1 MTAPLPP
8 GARRLWFLEA
18 FADGAPLHNNP
29 AVFRLAGPVSVDAL
43 RRAAD
48 LVVARHPVLRTTFD
62 EIDGEPVG
70 RVGPAGAADL
80 VVRTVPAADAAA
92 FAARAAREPFD
103 LRTGPLFRIRLGRIT
118 PTDHV
123 LVINTHHAV
132 VDGRSLSVLCGEIS
146 ALYADPARPLPDPGA
161 PPDIVDHDPSR
172 RVSDLDGVPD
182 LLTLPTDRPRPR
194 MRAFRGE
201 LRRHA
206 VPEGLTARVDALAR
220 ATRATRFVVLQAA
233 YAATLGTT
241 AGQDDVVVA
250 TLVSGRPGPE
260 FADVVGMFV
269 NPVPLRVG
277 IGGDPTFRELV
288 ARARRAVAAGL
299 GGAAVPFDRIVEAAG
314 ASRDPSHAPLCQAHL
329 VMQDPPEVVLPGV
342 RADRML
348 PDTGTADVD
357 LTVMVES
364 GGAEMA
370 VVTEHDTDLFD
381 GATVDGVAGRLLA
394 LLDRACADPDRRLSA
409 LTAKPSVVA
418 ASVAGPGGAP
428 VPSTVL
434 ELIRFGAD
442 GLAVGELSYA
452 GLERRSAALASV
464 LRAKGAGPEIWVA
477 VDLPRGT
484 DLVVAILGIWRAGA
498 VYVPVEPLWPEPRR
512 RAVTEAARVV
522 LTGIPDLPEEFE
534 RVDPGITPESLAYV
548 LHTSGSTGRP
558 KAVGVPHRAVAGML
572 ARSTALVGLGAGDA
586 VAAMISPAF
595 DISLWE
601 LVGPLTVGARV
612 VAVPPE
618 IVVDGPALTRRLMA
632 EAVTVVQ
639 VTPSVWA
646 VLESAGGVPECVRVR
661 VSIGEVLTPEL
672 AGSLGG
678 AELWNAYGPTETTI
692 WSTAE
697 RVRHGRPFGI
707 GDPLDGVAVYLLNAG
722 LRPVDDDVVGEV
734 YVGGFPLARGY
745 LGAPGRSATR
755 FVADPFSPAPGARMY
770 ATGDLARRRPG
781 GVVEFVG
788 RVDAQLKVRGHRVE
802 PAEVEAALRA
812 DPEVAD
818 ARVAGDGDRLVAYVI
833 PAAGRPR
840 WPRVRERLSRVLPAY
855 LVPSAMV
862 SVDAFPLTSSGK
874 LNVRALPPPVEETAA
889 ADPHPG
895 PETTI
900 AEIFAGLLARPVNRD
915 DDFFLSGGH
924 SLAAV
929 KAVARIRASV
939 GVEVTIRTLFANPTV
954 TALAAAIDATQGNS
968 DAPEISGNSGA
979 PGAVP
984 APPGRLS
991 GPQHGLWIIHQAGQD
1006 DGAYVVHAAL
1016 RLEGALDEADLR
1028 ARFTHT
1034 LATHPALRSAIV
1046 VHDDTPRL
1054 SAASCTDELPARAWR
1069 TTDLSAHADPWPEA
1083 ERLAARD
1090 ADHPFDL
1097 TRRPLVRAH
1106 LIRTAPTTHLLTIT
1120 AHHIICDDTSMSILL
1135 TTLAAVDPVSSPLPG
1150 ATDVQGAP
1158 APALGTKAGASGL
1171 PVPALGTKAGA
1182 SGLPVPALGTKPD
1195 APGLPNPM
1203 PAALGPRRRT
1213 TEFWAETLR
1222 DAPPASGP
1230 SPDHPYGTAPTS
1242 TPGGSPRPESGPHPE
1257 SGPGPAHPRRTGAA
1271 PGATHRFTVPAGL
1284 ARRFAAWCRGER
1296 ATTFAGLLAV
1306 FAIVSSTRDGGDDLV
1321 VGVPVSTRP
1330 AGQDDVIGMFVTTLP
1345 LRLRT
1350 DHRATPRDLL
1360 ADAAG
1365 VVADAMDH
1373 ADISP
1378 ADILATV
1385 PTLREGHPLF
1395 RTMLVL
1401 NRETAPVTF
1410 TGLTATPLSIDR
1422 ATSRFDLTLH
1432 IREREGEWRAL
1443 IDYRTDRYE
1452 ADTIT
1457 RIADQVLAVMDA
1469 VARHPGLPLSHL
1481 DLLSPA
1487 DSAVHTA
1494 LDTRSDPA
1502 SPGGPDVPSTC
1513 PASPGGLDTPSTC
1526 PAATTRPAATTVV
1539 DLIAARTART
1549 PDATAVLDLAA
1560 TPLTYRDLDRR
1571 SSAIARHLREAGIRS
1586 EDPVAITIPAGADAI
1601 IAILGVLK
1609 AGGCFVPIDPA
1620 QPSSRQQAL
1629 IIASGARTVLTRD
1642 GLPAAG
1648 HHEPTPIH
1656 PSQLAYVVHTSGST
1670 GEPKGVEVQH
1680 DTLLNLTTAFITE
1693 HGLTAAHRLLM
1704 VPPPHFDAAFG
1715 DIFPVLAAGA
1725 TLVIHPDPG
1734 SLTGPDLLGL
1744 CVEHRLSA
1752 VDAAS
1757 PLWQRWVADLAG
1769 ERLPLEIMMV
1779 GGDIVP
1785 AATVRA
1791 WAKHGI
1797 PLHNHYGPTEATV
1810 CATSHRTVDG
1820 REHPTRLPIGRPL
1833 RHVRVHLLD
1842 RALRR
1847 VPVGV
1852 VGEVYIGGR
1861 APARGYR
1868 GNPAAT
1874 AAVFIADPYGDRPG
1888 ARMYRTGD
1896 LARLNP
1902 RGTLEFVGR
1911 ADDQVKIRGNR
1922 VEPGEVAAVLAAHPA
1937 VAEAV
1942 VVARGDRLIG
1952 YVGAPTRTATR
1963 TALTQAAPT
1972 RTALTQ
1978 AAPTRTVPT
1987 QAAPTR
1993 TVPTRAAPTP
2003 TVPTPT
2009 APTRNAP
2016 DPTTPDPQL
2025 SVPDVPGLRA
2035 FCADRLPAHLVPDTV
2050 VVLDALP
2057 TTSTGKVDSTALPE
2071 PPTGPNDHTVPADPP
2086 RTATERAV
2094 AAIWATVLDRSDVDR
2109 TADFF
2114 AIGGHS
2120 LIAAHLLAA
2129 VRDRLGVTVPMRTL
2143 FAAPTVAAFA
2153 AAVDDGAPA
2162 DLPTVD
2168 RLRADAVPSPE
2179 IRLRTVHPPGV
2190 PSAGT
2195 PRRIL
2200 LTGATGFLGRHLLD
2214 QLLAR
2219 TDARIHCLVRP
2230 GSIDRLPV
2238 TDRVIPV
2245 PGDLSAPGLG
2255 LSTEDHDTLTTVDA
2269 IYHNAAVP
2277 HFAAPYHALKPAHV
2291 DATAAILRLA
2301 GDSGAPLHLISTLG
2315 VFLGDAYD
2323 GRVVTE
2329 ADAPTDPSGLT
2340 SGYDLSKWVADAM
2353 ASAARGHGLPV
2364 SIHRIAAI
2372 VGDTATGAADP
2383 RSAFSRWL
2391 TGCVAAGAVPDT
2403 TEVLDMV
2410 PVDTV
2415 AAAIVALSQAPDHLC
2430 RDHHYH
2436 GDGGLTRAALAAAL
2450 TSAGHPTEVVPYHR
2464 WRERMLADPAGPFA
2478 PLAFSLPER
2487 PRPHPRFDCSRT
2499 WAAAAGA
2506 GVGFPPADERMLRRH
2521 LDFLTGA
2528 GALSGSG

>member
-1 MTAPLPP
+1 MTASLPP

-29 AVFRLAGPVSVDAL
+29 AVFRLTGPVSVDAL
-43 RRAAD
+43 QRAAD
-48 LVVARHPVLRTTFD
+48 LVLARHPVLRTTFD
-62 EIDGEPVG
+62 EVDGEPVE
-70 RVGPAGAADL
+70 RVGPVGAADV
-80 VVRTVPAADAAA
+80 VVRAVPAADAAA
-92 FAARAAREPFD
+92 AAFAAQAAREPFD
-103 LRTGPLFRIRLGRIT
+103 LRTGPLFRVRLGRIT

-132 VDGRSLSVLCGEIS
+132 VDGTSLSVLCTEIS

-161 PPDIVDHDPSR
+161 PPDVIDHDPSH
-172 RVSDLDGVPD
+172 RVSELDGAPD

-260 FADVVGMFV
+260 FAGVVGMFV
-269 NPVPLRVG
+269 NPVPLRMD

-288 ARARRAVAAGL
+288 AGARRAVAAGL
-299 GGAAVPFDRIVEAAG
+299 GGATVPFDRIVEAVG

-329 VMQDPPEVVLPGV
+329 VMQDPPEVALPGV
-342 RADRML
+342 RADRMP

-357 LTVMVES
+357 LTLMVES

-381 GATVDGVAGRLLA
+381 GATVDGFAGRLLA

-409 LTAKPSVVA
+409 LTAGPSTVA
-418 ASVAGPGGAP
+418 ASVAGPAGAP
-428 VPSTVL
+428 APSTVL
-434 ELIRFGAD
+434 ELIRFGTD

-452 GLERRSAALASV
+452 ELERRSAALASV
-464 LRAKGAGPEIWVA
+464 LRAKGAGPEAWVA

-484 DLVVAILGIWRAGA
+484 DLVVAVLGIWRAGA

-512 RAVTEAARVV
+512 RAVTDAARVV
-522 LTGIPDLPEEFE
+522 LTEIPDLPDEFE

-572 ARSTALVGLGAGDA
+572 ARSTALVGLDAGDA
-586 VAAMISPAF
+586 VAAMTSPAF
-595 DISLWE
+595 DISVWE
-601 LVGPLTVGARV
+601 LVAPLTVGARV

-618 IVVDGPALTRRLMA
+618 TVVDGPALARRLTA

-646 VLESAGGVPECVRVR
+646 VLVAAGGVPECVRLR

-678 AELWNAYGPTETTI
+678 AELWNTYGPTETTI

-697 RVRHGRPFGI
+697 RVHPGRRFGI
-707 GDPLDGVAVYLLNAG
+707 GDPLDGVAVHLLNAG

-734 YVGGFPLARGY
+734 YLGGFPLARGY

-755 FVADPFSPAPGARMY
+755 FVADPFSPVPGARMY
-770 ATGDLARRRPG
+770 ATGDLARRRPD

-862 SVDAFPLTSSGK
+862 SVDAFPLTTSGK
-874 LNVRALPPPVEETAA
+874 LNVRALPPPAEDVVAA
-889 ADPHPG
+889 GPHPG
-895 PETTI
+895 LETTI
-900 AEIFAGLLARPVNRD
+900 AEIFARLLARPVSRD

-924 SLAAV
+924 SLGAV
-929 KAVARIRASV
+929 KAVAEIRASI
-939 GVEVTIRTLFANPTV
+939 GVEVTIRTLFASPTV
-954 TALAAAIDATQGNS
+954 AALAAAIDAGQGRS
-968 DAPEISGNSGA
+968 DAVAIPDDSDTSGA
-979 PGAVP
+979 VVP

-1006 DGAYVVHAAL
+1006 DGAYVVHAAF
-1016 RLEGALDEADLR
+1016 RLEGALDETDLR
-1028 ARFTHT
+1028 ARFAHT
-1034 LATHPALRSAIV
+1034 LATHPVLRSAIV
-1046 VHDDTPRL
+1046 VHDDTPQL
-1054 SAASCTDELPARAWR
+1054 SAAPYTDELTARAWR
-1069 TTDLSAHADPWPEA
+1069 TTDLSAHADPWPQA

-1097 TRRPLVRAH
+1097 ARRPLARAH
-1106 LIRTAPTTHLLTIT
+1106 LIRTAPTTHLLAIT

-1135 TTLAAVDPVSSPLPG
+1135 TTLATADPTSSPRSG
-1150 ATDVQGAP
+1150 ATNVQGPRA
-1158 APALGTKAGASGL
+1158 ALGTKTS
-1171 PVPALGTKAGA
+1171 
-1182 SGLPVPALGTKPD
+1182 
-1195 APGLPNPM
+1195 APGLPIPA
-1203 PAALGPRRRT
+1203 PAAVGPRQRT
-1213 TEFWAETLR
+1213 IDFWAETLR

-1230 SPDHPYGTAPTS
+1230 APDHPYGTARAATS
-1242 TPGGSPRPESGPHPE
+1242 GGSPHPE
-1257 SGPGPAHPRRTGAA
+1257 SDPGPTHPRRAGAA

-1284 ARRFAAWCRGER
+1284 ARRFATWCRGER

-1306 FAIVSSTRDGGDDLV
+1306 FAIVSATRDGGDDLV
-1321 VGVPVSTRP
+1321 VGAPVSTRP
-1330 AGQDDVIGMFVTTLP
+1330 AGRDDVIGMFVTTLP

-1350 DHRATPRDLL
+1350 NRRATPRDLL
-1360 ADAAG
+1360 ADATG

-1373 ADISP
+1373 ADVSL
-1378 ADILATV
+1378 ADILTTV
-1385 PTLREGHPLF
+1385 PAPREDHPLF

-1410 TGLTATPLSIDR
+1410 TGLTTTPLPIDR

-1432 IREREGEWRAL
+1432 IRERERDWPAL

-1457 RIADQVLAVMDA
+1457 GIADQVLAVMEA
-1469 VARHPGLPLSHL
+1469 VTRHPGLPLSHL

-1487 DSAVHTA
+1487 DRAVHTTLHTRPEPA
-1494 LDTRSDPA
+1494 SPDGPDTRSAGPA
-1502 SPGGPDVPSTC
+1502 VR
-1513 PASPGGLDTPSTC
+1513 
-1526 PAATTRPAATTVV
+1526 TRPAATTVV

-1560 TPLTYRDLDRR
+1560 APLTYRDLDRR
-1571 SSAIARHLREAGIRS
+1571 SSAVARHLRDAGIRS
-1586 EDPVAITIPAGADAI
+1586 EDPVAIAIPSSADAI

-1609 AGGCFVPIDPA
+1609 AGGCFVPLDPA
-1620 QPSSRQQAL
+1620 QPPSRQHAL
-1629 IIASGARTVLTRD
+1629 ITASGARTVLTRD
-1642 GLPAAG
+1642 ALPAAG
-1648 HHEPTPIH
+1648 HHEPTPVH

-1680 DTLLNLTTAFITE
+1680 DTLLNLTTAFIAE

-1734 SLTGPDLLGL
+1734 GLTGTDLLGL

-1752 VDAAS
+1752 VDTAA

-1833 RHVRVHLLD
+1833 HNVRVHLLD

-1852 VGEVYIGGR
+1852 VGEVYIGGT

-1874 AAVFIADPYGDRPG
+1874 AAAFFADPYGDHPG

-1902 RGTLEFVGR
+1902 QGTLDFVGR

-1922 VEPGEVAAVLAAHPA
+1922 VEPGEVAAVLATHPA

-1952 YVGAPTRTATR
+1952 YVGAPTST
-1963 TALTQAAPT
+1963 P
-1972 RTALTQ
+1972 
-1978 AAPTRTVPT
+1978 
-1987 QAAPTR
+1987 
-1993 TVPTRAAPTP
+1993 PTP
-2003 TVPTPT
+2003 
-2009 APTRNAP
+2009 NAT
-2016 DPTTPDPQL
+2016 DPTTPDSRAP
-2025 SVPDVPGLRA
+2025 VPDASGLRA

-2057 TTSTGKVDSTALPE
+2057 TKSTGKVDTSALPE
-2071 PPTGPNDHTVPADPP
+2071 PPTDLTVPADPP

-2094 AAIWATVLDRSDVDR
+2094 AAIWATVLDQSGVGR

-2114 AIGGHS
+2114 AMGGHS
-2120 LIAAHLLAA
+2120 LMAAHVLAA

-2143 FAAPTVAAFA
+2143 FTASTVAAFA
-2153 AAVDDGAPA
+2153 AAIDDGTSA

-2168 RLRADAVPSPE
+2168 RLRADAVPPPDV
-2179 IRLRTVHPPGV
+2179 RLRTVPPPGV
-2190 PSAGT
+2190 PAAGT

-2219 TDARIHCLVRP
+2219 TDARIHCLVRQS
-2230 GSIDRLPV
+2230 SIDRLPV
-2238 TDRVIPV
+2238 GDRVIPV

-2255 LSTEDHDTLTTVDA
+2255 LSTADHDVLTTVDA

-2277 HFAAPYHALKPAHV
+2277 HFAAPYSALKPAHV

-2340 SGYDLSKWVADAM
+2340 SGYDLSKWVADTM
-2353 ASAARGHGLPV
+2353 AAAARGHGLSV

-2391 TGCVAAGAVPDT
+2391 TGCVAAGAVPET
-2403 TEVLDMV
+2403 AEVLDMV

-2415 AAAIVALSQAPDHLC
+2415 AAAIVALSQDPNHLC

-2450 TSAGHPTEVVPYHR
+2450 TSAGHPTEVVPYHP
-2464 WRERMLADPAGPFA
+2464 WRERMLTDPAGPFA

-2499 WAAAAGA
+2499 WAAAAEA
-2506 GVGFPPADERMLRRH
+2506 GVEFPPADERMLRRH

>member
-1 MTAPLPP
+1 MTVPLPP

-29 AVFRLAGPVSVDAL
+29 AVFRLTGPVSVDAL

-48 LVVARHPVLRTTFD
+48 LVAARHPVLRTAFD
-62 EIDGEPVG
+62 EVDGEPVG
-70 RVGPAGAADL
+70 RVGPVGAAD
-80 VVRTVPAADAAA
+80 VEVRTVPHVHADADADAVRDADAEA
-92 FAARAAREPFD
+92 FAAQAAREPFD

-132 VDGRSLSVLCGEIS
+132 VDGTSLSVLCEEIS
-146 ALYADPARPLPDPGA
+146 ALYADPARPLPDPGT
-161 PPDIVDHDPSR
+161 PPDAVDHDPSR
-172 RVSDLDGVPD
+172 RASELDGAPD

-250 TLVSGRPGPE
+250 TLWSGRPGPE
-260 FADVVGMFV
+260 FAGVVGMFV

-277 IGGDPTFRELV
+277 IDGDPTFRELV
-288 ARARRAVAAGL
+288 ARTRRAVAAGL
-299 GGAAVPFDRIVEAAG
+299 GGAEVPFDRIVEAVG

-342 RADRML
+342 RAERML

-370 VVTEHDTDLFD
+370 VVTQHDTDLFD
-381 GATVDGVAGRLLA
+381 GATVDGFAGRLLA
-394 LLDRACADPDRRLSA
+394 LLDRACADPDGQLSA
-409 LTAKPSVVA
+409 LTALSARTASAVA
-418 ASVAGPGGAP
+418 ASAAGPAGAP
-428 VPSTVL
+428 APSTVL
-434 ELIRFGAD
+434 EMIRFGAD

-452 GLERRSAALASV
+452 ELERRSAALASV
-464 LRAKGAGPEIWVA
+464 LRAKGAGPEAWVA

-484 DLVVAILGIWRAGA
+484 DLVVAVLGIWRAGA

-512 RAVTEAARVV
+512 RAVTGAARVV
-522 LTGIPDLPEEFE
+522 LTEIPDLPEEFE
-534 RVDPGITPESLAYV
+534 RVDPGIAPESLAYV

-558 KAVGVPHRAVAGML
+558 KAVGVPHRALAGML
-572 ARSTALVGLGAGDA
+572 ARSTALVGLGAGDV

-595 DISLWE
+595 DISVWE

-612 VAVPPE
+612 AAIPPE
-618 IVVDGPALTRRLMA
+618 IVVDGPALARRLTA

-646 VLESAGGVPECVRVR
+646 VLVAAGGVPECVRVR

-678 AELWNAYGPTETTI
+678 AELWNTYGPTETTI

-697 RVRHGRPFGI
+697 RVRRGSRFGI
-707 GDPLDGVAVYLLNAG
+707 GDPLDGVAVRLLNPG
-722 LRPVDDDVVGEV
+722 LRPVEDDVVGEV
-734 YVGGFPLARGY
+734 YLGGFPLARGY
-745 LGAPGRSATR
+745 LGAPGRTATR
-755 FVADPFSPAPGARMY
+755 FVADPFSPVPGARMY

-781 GVVEFVG
+781 GVLEFVG

-812 DPEVAD
+812 DPEVSD

-833 PAAGRPR
+833 PAAGQPR

-874 LNVRALPPPVEETAA
+874 LNVRALPPPAEDAA
-889 ADPHPG
+889 APDPHPG
-895 PETTI
+895 PETAI
-900 AEIFAGLLARPVNRD
+900 AEIFARLLSRPVNRD

-929 KAVARIRASV
+929 KAVAKIQASV

-954 TALAAAIDATQGNS
+954 AALAAAIDAGRGGPDAAEIQEIRNIS
-968 DAPEISGNSGA
+968 DGPDVSA
-979 PGAVP
+979 AVP

-991 GPQHGLWIIHQAGQD
+991 GPQHGLWITHQAGQD
-1006 DGAYVVHAAL
+1006 DGAYVVHAAF

-1028 ARFTHT
+1028 ARFART
-1034 LATHPALRSAIV
+1034 LAAHPALRSAIV
-1046 VHDDTPRL
+1046 VQDDTPRL
-1054 SAASCTDELPARAWR
+1054 SAEPYTDALSARAWR
-1069 TTDLSAHADPWPEA
+1069 TTDLSAHPDPWPEA
-1083 ERLAARD
+1083 QRLAARD

-1120 AHHIICDDTSMSILL
+1120 AHHIICDDTSISILL
-1135 TTLAAVDPVSSPLPG
+1135 TNLTAADPISPPLSG
-1150 ATDVQGAP
+1150 AAAAQGPRA
-1158 APALGTKAGASGL
+1158 ALGTRTGAPGLPVSAPAAVGLPVLAPAAVGLPVSAPAAVGL
-1171 PVPALGTKAGA
+1171 PVPA
-1182 SGLPVPALGTKPD
+1182 
-1195 APGLPNPM
+1195 
-1203 PAALGPRRRT
+1203 PAAVVPRQRT
-1213 TEFWAETLR
+1213 TAFWTETLR

-1230 SPDHPYGTAPTS
+1230 APDHPYGTAPT
-1242 TPGGSPRPESGPHPE
+1242 TPPGGSPHPE
-1257 SGPGPAHPRRTGAA
+1257 SGPGPARSRRAGAA

-1284 ARRFAAWCRGER
+1284 ARRFAAWCRDER

-1306 FAIVSSTRDGGDDLV
+1306 FAIVSATRDGGDDLV
-1321 VGVPVSTRP
+1321 VGAPVSTRP
-1330 AGQDDVIGMFVTTLP
+1330 AGWDDVIGMFVTTLP

-1350 DHRATPRDLL
+1350 NRRATPRDLL
-1360 ADAAG
+1360 ADATG

-1373 ADISP
+1373 ADVSL

-1385 PTLREGHPLF
+1385 PASREDHPLF

-1401 NRETAPVTF
+1401 NRETAPVAF
-1410 TGLTATPLSIDR
+1410 TGLTAAPVPIDR

-1432 IREREGEWRAL
+1432 IREREGDWRAL

-1452 ADTIT
+1452 ADTIA
-1457 RIADQVLAVMDA
+1457 RIADQVPAVMEA
-1469 VARHPGLPLSHL
+1469 LVRHPGLPLSHL

-1494 LDTRSDPA
+1494 LDTRTGPA
-1502 SPGGPDVPSTC
+1502 STGGPDTTSTG
-1513 PASPGGLDTPSTC
+1513 PAVR
-1526 PAATTRPAATTVV
+1526 TRPAATTVV
-1539 DLIAARTART
+1539 DLIAARAAET

-1560 TPLTYRDLDRR
+1560 APLTYRDLDRG
-1571 SSAIARHLREAGIRS
+1571 SSAVARRLREAGVRS
-1586 EDPVAITIPAGADAI
+1586 EDPVAIAIPSSADAI
-1601 IAILGVLK
+1601 VAILGVLK

-1620 QPSSRQQAL
+1620 QPPSRQRAL
-1629 IIASGARTVLTRD
+1629 ITAGGARTVLTRD
-1642 GLPAAG
+1642 DLPATG
-1648 HHEPTPIH
+1648 DHEPTPVH

-1680 DTLLNLTTAFITE
+1680 DTLLNLTTAFIAE

-1734 SLTGPDLLGL
+1734 SLTGPDLLKL

-1752 VDAAS
+1752 VDTAA

-1820 REHPTRLPIGRPL
+1820 SEHPTRLPIGRPL
-1833 RHVRVHLLD
+1833 PNVRVHLLD

-1852 VGEVYIGGR
+1852 VGEVYIGGT

-1874 AAVFIADPYGDRPG
+1874 AAAFLADPYGARPG

-1902 RGTLEFVGR
+1902 HGTLEFVGR

-1952 YVGAPTRTATR
+1952 YVGAPA
-1963 TALTQAAPT
+1963 
-1972 RTALTQ
+1972 
-1978 AAPTRTVPT
+1978 
-1987 QAAPTR
+1987 
-1993 TVPTRAAPTP
+1993 
-2003 TVPTPT
+2003 PT
-2009 APTRNAP
+2009 APTRDAP
-2016 DPTTPDPQL
+2016 DPTTPD
-2025 SVPDVPGLRA
+2025 SRAAVPDAPGLRA

-2057 TTSTGKVDSTALPE
+2057 TTSNGKVDATALPE
-2071 PPTGPNDHTVPADPP
+2071 PPAGPSAPADPP

-2094 AAIWATVLDRSDVDR
+2094 AAIWAAVLDQSDLDR

-2120 LIAAHLLAA
+2120 LIAAHVLAA

-2143 FAAPTVAAFA
+2143 FTAPTVAAFA
-2153 AAVDDGAPA
+2153 AAVDDGASA

-2168 RLRADAVPSPE
+2168 RLRADAVPPPD
-2179 IRLRTVHPPGV
+2179 IRPRTVHPPGS
-2190 PSAGT
+2190 PPAGT

-2214 QLLAR
+2214 RLLAR
-2219 TDARIHCLVRP
+2219 TDARIHCLVRRS
-2230 GSIDRLPV
+2230 SIDRLPV
-2238 TDRVIPV
+2238 ADRVIPV

-2255 LSTEDHDTLTTVDA
+2255 LSAADHDTLTTVDA

-2277 HFAAPYHALKPAHV
+2277 HFAAPYSALKTAHV
-2291 DATAAILRLA
+2291 DATAAVLRLA

-2329 ADAPTDPSGLT
+2329 TDAPTDPSGLT
-2340 SGYDLSKWVADAM
+2340 SGYDLSKWAADAM
-2353 ASAARGHGLPV
+2353 AAAARDRGLPV

-2391 TGCVAAGAVPDT
+2391 TGCIAAGAVPET
-2403 TEVLDMV
+2403 AEVLDMV

-2499 WAAAAGA
+2499 WAAAAVA
-2506 GVGFPPADERMLRRH
+2506 GVEFPPANERMLRRH

>member
-8 GARRLWFLEA
+8 GARRLWFAEA

-29 AVFRLAGPVSVDAL
+29 AVFRLAGPVSVEAL

-62 EIDGEPVG
+62 EVDGEPVG
-70 RVGPAGAADL
+70 RVGPVGGADL
-80 VVRTVPAADAAA
+80 VVRTVPAADAAG
-92 FAARAAREPFD
+92 FAARSVREPFD

-118 PTDHV
+118 PTDHI

-132 VDGRSLSVLCGEIS
+132 VDGRSLSVLCGEIG

-161 PPDIVDHDPSR
+161 PPDIIDHDPSR

-329 VMQDPPEVVLPGV
+329 VIQDPPEVVLPGV
-342 RADRML
+342 RACRML

-409 LTAKPSVVA
+409 LTARPSVVA
-418 ASVAGPGGAP
+418 GPVAGPAGAP
-428 VPSTVL
+428 APSTVL

-452 GLERRSAALASV
+452 ELERRSAALASV
-464 LRAKGAGPEIWVA
+464 LRAKGAGPEVWIA

-484 DLVVAILGIWRAGA
+484 DLVVAVLGIWRAGA
-498 VYVPVEPLWPEPRR
+498 VYVPVEPSWPEPRR
-512 RAVTEAARVV
+512 RAVTGAARVV
-522 LTGIPDLPEEFE
+522 LTGIPDLPEEFV

-548 LHTSGSTGRP
+548 FHTSGSTGRP

-572 ARSTALVGLGAGDA
+572 ARSTALVGVGAGDA

-612 VAVPPE
+612 VAVPTE
-618 IVVDGPALTRRLMA
+618 IVVDGPALVRRLTA

-646 VLESAGGVPECVRVR
+646 VLEAAGGVPERVRVR

-697 RVRHGRPFGI
+697 RVHRGRPFGI
-707 GDPLDGVAVYLLNAG
+707 GEPLDGVAVYLLNAG

-734 YVGGFPLARGY
+734 YLGGFPLARGY

-755 FVADPFSPAPGARMY
+755 FVADPFSPVPGARMY

-812 DPEVAD
+812 DPQIAD
-818 ARVAGDGDRLVAYVI
+818 ARVAGDGDRLVAYVV
-833 PAAGRPR
+833 PGAGRPR

-855 LVPSAMV
+855 LVPTAMV
-862 SVDAFPLTSSGK
+862 TVDAFPLTSAGK

-889 ADPHPG
+889 ADPRPG

-900 AEIFAGLLARPVNRD
+900 AEIFAGLLGRPVNRD

-954 TALAAAIDATQGNS
+954 AALAAAIHADAIPADVIHADVIHVDRGDS
-968 DAPEISGNSGA
+968 DTPETSGDPGM

-1006 DGAYVVHAAL
+1006 DGAYVVHAAF
-1016 RLEGALDEADLR
+1016 RLEGVLDEADLR
-1028 ARFTHT
+1028 ARFAHT
-1034 LATHPALRSAIV
+1034 LATHPALRSAVV
-1046 VHDDTPRL
+1046 VHDGTPWL
-1054 SAASCTDELPARAWR
+1054 SAAPRTDELPARAWR
-1069 TTDLSAHADPWPEA
+1069 TTDLSAHVAPWPEA

-1135 TTLAAVDPVSSPLPG
+1135 STLTTVDPVLSPLSG
-1150 ATDVQGAP
+1150 ATDVQGPVP
-1158 APALGTKAGASGL
+1158 APGTKAGA
-1171 PVPALGTKAGA
+1171 
-1182 SGLPVPALGTKPD
+1182 
-1195 APGLPNPM
+1195 PGLSPLT
-1203 PAALGPRRRT
+1203 PAALGPRQRT

-1242 TPGGSPRPESGPHPE
+1242 TPGGSPYPESGPSPDSGPSLDSGPRLDSGPSLDSGLSPE
-1257 SGPGPAHPRRTGAA
+1257 SGPRPAHSRRTGAA

-1284 ARRFAAWCRGER
+1284 ARRFATWCRGER

-1321 VGVPVSTRP
+1321 VGVPVGTRP
-1330 AGQDDVIGMFVTTLP
+1330 AGLDDVIGMFVTTLP

-1350 DHRATPRDLL
+1350 DHRATPRDLI

-1378 ADILATV
+1378 ADILSTV
-1385 PTLREGHPLF
+1385 PTSREGHPLF

-1410 TGLTATPLSIDR
+1410 TGLTATPLPIDR

-1432 IREREGEWRAL
+1432 IREREGEWPAL

-1457 RIADQVLAVMDA
+1457 RIADQVLAVMEA
-1469 VARHPGLPLSHL
+1469 VVRHPGLPLSHQ

-1494 LDTRSDPA
+1494 LHTRPGPA
-1502 SPGGPDVPSTC
+1502 FPGGPDTP
-1513 PASPGGLDTPSTC
+1513 SPG
-1526 PAATTRPAATTVV
+1526 PAAPARPAATTVV
-1539 DLIAARTART
+1539 DLIAARTVRT

-1560 TPLTYRDLDRR
+1560 APLTYRELDRR
-1571 SSAIARHLREAGIRS
+1571 SSAVARHLREAGIRS
-1586 EDPVAITIPAGADAI
+1586 EDPVAITVPAGADAI

-1629 IIASGARTVLTRD
+1629 ITASGARAVLTRD

-1680 DTLLNLTTAFITE
+1680 DTLLDLTTAFIAE
-1693 HGLTAAHRLLM
+1693 HALTAGQRLLM
-1704 VPPPHFDAAFG
+1704 VPPPHFDAAYG

-1734 SLTGPDLLGL
+1734 GLTGRDLLGL

-1752 VDAAS
+1752 VDTAS

-1779 GGDIVP
+1779 GGDVVP

-1852 VGEVYIGGR
+1852 VGEVYIGGT

-1874 AAVFIADPYGDRPG
+1874 AAAFLADPYGDRPG

-1902 RGTLEFVGR
+1902 HGTLEFVGR

-1952 YVGAPTRTATR
+1952 YVGAP
-1963 TALTQAAPT
+1963 PG
-1972 RTALTQ
+1972 
-1978 AAPTRTVPT
+1978 
-1987 QAAPTR
+1987 
-1993 TVPTRAAPTP
+1993 
-2003 TVPTPT
+2003 T
-2009 APTRNAP
+2009 APPGTAP
-2016 DPTTPDPQL
+2016 PGTTPDPQGVVPQGV
-2025 SVPDVPGLRA
+2025 VPDVPGLRA
-2035 FCADRLPAHLVPDTV
+2035 FCAARLPAHLVPDTV

-2057 TTSTGKVDSTALPE
+2057 TTSTGKVDGSALPE
-2071 PPTGPNDHTVPADPP
+2071 PPTSPTGRTVPADPP

-2120 LIAAHLLAA
+2120 LIAAHVLAG

-2143 FAAPTVAAFA
+2143 FTAPTVAAFA
-2153 AAVDDGAPA
+2153 AAIDDGAPA

-2168 RLRADAVPSPE
+2168 RLRADAVPPPE
-2179 IRLRTVHPPGV
+2179 IRLRTVHPPGI

-2200 LTGATGFLGRHLLD
+2200 LTGATGFLGRHLLG

-2269 IYHNAAVP
+2269 IFHNAAVP

-2315 VFLGDAYD
+2315 VFLGDAHD

-2353 ASAARGHGLPV
+2353 ASDARDHGLPV

-2403 TEVLDMV
+2403 AEVLDMV

-2415 AAAIVALSQAPDHLC
+2415 AAAIVALSQVPDHFC
-2430 RDHHYH
+2430 RDYHYH
-2436 GDGGLTRAALAAAL
+2436 GDGGLDRAALAAAL

-2506 GVGFPPADERMLRRH
+2506 GVGFPPADERMLLRH

>member
-1 MTAPLPP
+1 MTVLLPP

-43 RRAAD
+43 QRAAD
-48 LVVARHPVLRTTFD
+48 LVVARHPALRTTFD
-62 EIDGEPVG
+62 EVDGEPVG
-70 RVGPAGAADL
+70 RVGPVGAADV

-92 FAARAAREPFD
+92 AAFAAQAAREPFD

-118 PTDHV
+118 PTDHI

-132 VDGRSLSVLCGEIS
+132 VDGTSLSVLCGEIS

-161 PPDIVDHDPSR
+161 PPDIVDHDPSG
-172 RVSDLDGVPD
+172 RVSDLVGVPD

-260 FADVVGMFV
+260 FAGVVGMFV

-288 ARARRAVAAGL
+288 ARVRRAVAAGL
-299 GGAAVPFDRIVEAAG
+299 GGAAVPFDRIVEAVG

-409 LTAKPSVVA
+409 LTAKPSA
-418 ASVAGPGGAP
+418 VAGPVAGPAGAP
-428 VPSTVL
+428 APSTVL

-452 GLERRSAALASV
+452 ELERRSAALASV
-464 LRAKGAGPEIWVA
+464 LRAKGAGPEAWVA

-522 LTGIPDLPEEFE
+522 LTEIPDLPEEFE
-534 RVDPGITPESLAYV
+534 RVDPAIAPESLAYV

-572 ARSTALVGLGAGDA
+572 ARSTALVGLGAGDV

-595 DISLWE
+595 DISVWE

-612 VAVPPE
+612 APVPPE
-618 IVVDGPALTRRLMA
+618 IVVDGPALARRLMA

-646 VLESAGGVPECVRVR
+646 VLAAAGGVPQCVRVR

-678 AELWNAYGPTETTI
+678 AELWNTYGPTETTI

-697 RVRHGRPFGI
+697 RVRQGSRFGI
-707 GDPLDGVAVYLLNAG
+707 GDPLGGVAVYLLNAG

-734 YVGGFPLARGY
+734 YLGGFPLARGY

-755 FVADPFSPAPGARMY
+755 FVADPFSPVPGARMY

-833 PAAGRPR
+833 PAAGITPR

-874 LNVRALPPPVEETAA
+874 LNVRALPPPAEDVAA
-889 ADPHPG
+889 PDPHPG
-895 PETTI
+895 LETAL
-900 AEIFAGLLARPVNRD
+900 AEIFASLLARPVNRD

-929 KAVARIRASV
+929 KAVAEIRASV
-939 GVEVTIRTLFANPTV
+939 GAEVTIRTLFANPTV
-954 TALAAAIDATQGNS
+954 AALAAAIDAGQG
-968 DAPEISGNSGA
+968 DPDTPELPDTPDIS
-979 PGAVP
+979 GAVP

-991 GPQHGLWIIHQAGQD
+991 GPQHGLWIIHQAGRD

-1028 ARFTHT
+1028 ARFART
-1034 LATHPALRSAIV
+1034 LATHPVLRSAIV
-1046 VHDDTPRL
+1046 VQDDTPRL
-1054 SAASCTDELPARAWR
+1054 SAAPYTDELAARAWR

-1090 ADHPFDL
+1090 ADRPFDL

-1106 LIRTAPTTHLLTIT
+1106 LIRTAPTTHLLTVT
-1120 AHHIICDDTSMSILL
+1120 AHHIICDDTSISILL
-1135 TTLAAVDPVSSPLPG
+1135 TALTTVDPVSPPLSG
-1150 ATDVQGAP
+1150 ATDVQGPRAAP
-1158 APALGTKAGASGL
+1158 GTKTSAPGL
-1171 PVPALGTKAGA
+1171 PVPA
-1182 SGLPVPALGTKPD
+1182 
-1195 APGLPNPM
+1195 
-1203 PAALGPRRRT
+1203 PAAVGPRQRT

-1230 SPDHPYGTAPTS
+1230 SPDHPYGTARAPVS
-1242 TPGGSPRPESGPHPE
+1242 GGSPHPE
-1257 SGPGPAHPRRTGAA
+1257 SGPGPAHPRRAGAV

-1284 ARRFAAWCRGER
+1284 ARRFATWCRDER
-1296 ATTFAGLLAV
+1296 TTTFAGLLAV

-1321 VGVPVSTRP
+1321 VGAPVSTRP
-1330 AGQDDVIGMFVTTLP
+1330 AGWDDVIGMFVTTLP

-1350 DHRATPRDLL
+1350 NRRATPRDLL
-1360 ADAAG
+1360 ADATG

-1373 ADISP
+1373 ADISL
-1378 ADILATV
+1378 ADILTTV
-1385 PTLREGHPLF
+1385 PTPRQDHPLF

-1410 TGLTATPLSIDR
+1410 PGLTATPLPIDR

-1432 IREREGEWRAL
+1432 IREREREGDWPAL

-1457 RIADQVLAVMDA
+1457 RIADQVLAVMEA
-1469 VARHPGLPLSHL
+1469 VARHPGLPLAHL

-1494 LDTRSDPA
+1494 LGTRSGPA
-1502 SPGGPDVPSTC
+1502 SPGGPDTPPTG
-1513 PASPGGLDTPSTC
+1513 PAVR
-1526 PAATTRPAATTVV
+1526 TRPAATTVV
-1539 DLIAARTART
+1539 DLIAARTAQT

-1571 SSAIARHLREAGIRS
+1571 SSAVARHLREAGIRS
-1586 EDPVAITIPAGADAI
+1586 EDPVAITIPSSADAI

-1620 QPSSRQQAL
+1620 QPPSRRHAL
-1629 IIASGARTVLTRD
+1629 ITASGARTVLTRD
-1642 GLPAAG
+1642 ALPATG

-1680 DTLLNLTTAFITE
+1680 DTLLNLTTAFIAE

-1734 SLTGPDLLGL
+1734 GLTGPDLLGL

-1752 VDAAS
+1752 VDTAA

-1769 ERLPLEIMMV
+1769 QRLPLEIMMV

-1852 VGEVYIGGR
+1852 VGEIYIGGM

-1874 AAVFIADPYGDRPG
+1874 AAAFFADPYGAHPG

-1902 RGTLEFVGR
+1902 HGTLEFVGR

-1952 YVGAPTRTATR
+1952 YVGAPASTT
-1963 TALTQAAPT
+1963 
-1972 RTALTQ
+1972 
-1978 AAPTRTVPT
+1978 
-1987 QAAPTR
+1987 
-1993 TVPTRAAPTP
+1993 
-2003 TVPTPT
+2003 
-2009 APTRNAP
+2009 PTRNAP
-2016 DPTTPDPQL
+2016 DPATPG
-2025 SVPDVPGLRA
+2025 SRAAVPDVPGLRA

-2057 TTSTGKVDSTALPE
+2057 TTSTGKVDNSALPE
-2071 PPTGPNDHTVPADPP
+2071 PPTNPTSPSAPADPP

-2094 AAIWATVLDRSDVDR
+2094 AAIWATVLDQSGEDLDR

-2120 LIAAHLLAA
+2120 LIAAHVLAA

-2143 FAAPTVAAFA
+2143 FTAPTVAAFA
-2153 AAVDDGAPA
+2153 AAIDDGASA

-2168 RLRADAVPSPE
+2168 RLRADAVPPPE
-2179 IRLRTVHPPGV
+2179 IRLRTVHRPPGV

-2200 LTGATGFLGRHLLD
+2200 LTGATGFLGRHLLG

-2219 TDARIHCLVRP
+2219 TDARIHCLVRQ

-2255 LSTEDHDTLTTVDA
+2255 LSAEDHDTLTAVDA

-2277 HFAAPYHALKPAHV
+2277 HFAAPYKALKPAHV
-2291 DATAAILRLA
+2291 DATAALLRLA

-2329 ADAPTDPSGLT
+2329 TDAPTDPSGLT

-2353 ASAARGHGLPV
+2353 AAAARGHGLPV

-2391 TGCVAAGAVPDT
+2391 TGCIAAGAVPDT
-2403 TEVLDMV
+2403 AEVLDMV

-2415 AAAIVALSQAPDHLC
+2415 AAAIVALSQAPNHLC

-2478 PLAFSLPER
+2478 PLAFSLPEH

-2499 WAAAAGA
+2499 WAAAAEA
-2506 GVGFPPADERMLRRH
+2506 GVGFPPANERMLRRH

>member
-1 MTAPLPP
+1 MTVPLPP

-29 AVFRLAGPVSVDAL
+29 AVFRLTGPVSVYAL
-43 RRAAD
+43 QRAAD
-48 LVVARHPVLRTTFD
+48 LVVARHPLLRTTFD
-62 EIDGEPVG
+62 EVDGEPVG
-70 RVGPAGAADL
+70 RVGPAGAADV
-80 VVRTVPAADAAA
+80 VVRTVPDADAAA

-132 VDGRSLSVLCGEIS
+132 VDGTSLSLLCTEIS
-146 ALYADPARPLPDPGA
+146 ALYADPTRPLPDPGA
-161 PPDIVDHDPSR
+161 PPDVIDDDPSR

-260 FADVVGMFV
+260 FAGVVGMFV

-299 GGAAVPFDRIVEAAG
+299 GGAQVPFDRLVEAVG

-342 RADRML
+342 RVDRL
-348 PDTGTADVD
+348 PPDTGTADVD

-381 GATVDGVAGRLLA
+381 GATVDGFAGRLLA
-394 LLDRACADPDRRLSA
+394 LLDRASADPDRRLST
-409 LTAKPSVVA
+409 LTAGSSAVA
-418 ASVAGPGGAP
+418 ASVAGPAGAP
-428 VPSTVL
+428 APSTVL
-434 ELIRFGAD
+434 ELIRFDAD
-442 GLAVGELSYA
+442 GLSVGELSYA
-452 GLERRSAALASV
+452 ELERRSAALASV
-464 LRAKGAGPEIWVA
+464 LRAKGAGPEAWVA
-477 VDLPRGT
+477 VDLPRAT
-484 DLVVAILGIWRAGA
+484 DLVVAVLGIWRAGA
-498 VYVPVEPLWPEPRR
+498 VYVPVEPSWPEPRR
-512 RAVTEAARVV
+512 RAVTGAARVV
-522 LTGIPDLPEEFE
+522 LTELPDLPGEFE
-534 RVDPGITPESLAYV
+534 RVDPGIAPESLAYV
-548 LHTSGSTGRP
+548 FHTSGSTGRP

-572 ARSTALVGLGAGDA
+572 ARSTALVGLGAGDV
-586 VAAMISPAF
+586 VAAVISPAF
-595 DISLWE
+595 DISVWE

-612 VAVPPE
+612 VAIPPE
-618 IVVDGPALTRRLMA
+618 TVVDGPALARRLKA
-632 EAVTVVQ
+632 EAVTAVQ

-646 VLESAGGVPECVRVR
+646 VLVAAGGVPECVRVR

-672 AGSLGG
+672 AEALAGSLGG
-678 AELWNAYGPTETTI
+678 AGLWNAYGPTETTI

-697 RVRHGRPFGI
+697 RVRQGSPFGI
-707 GDPLDGVAVYLLNAG
+707 GDPLDGVALHLLNAG

-734 YVGGFPLARGY
+734 YLGGFPLARGY
-745 LGAPGRSATR
+745 LGAPGRTATR
-755 FVADPFSPAPGARMY
+755 FIADPFSPVPGARMY

-812 DPEVAD
+812 DPEVDD

-833 PAAGRPR
+833 PTAGPPS
-840 WPRVRERLSRVLPAY
+840 WPGVRERLSRVLPAY

-874 LNVRALPPPVEETAA
+874 LNVRALPPPALDVAA
-889 ADPHPG
+889 PDPHPG
-895 PETTI
+895 LETTI
-900 AEIFAGLLARPVNRD
+900 AEVFARLLGRPVNRD

-929 KAVARIRASV
+929 KAVAKIGASV

-954 TALAAAIDATQGNS
+954 AALAAAVETGRGDPDTPENS
-968 DAPEISGNSGA
+968 EIRDIPGVAPA
-979 PGAVP
+979 A
-984 APPGRLS
+984 PGRLS
-991 GPQHGLWIIHQAGQD
+991 GPQHGLWITDQAGQD
-1006 DGAYVVHAAL
+1006 DGAYVVHAAF

-1028 ARFTHT
+1028 ARFAHT
-1034 LATHPALRSAIV
+1034 LAAHPVLRSAVV
-1046 VHDDTPRL
+1046 VHDETPQL
-1054 SAASCTDELPARAWR
+1054 SAASYTDELLARAWR

-1106 LIRTAPTTHLLTIT
+1106 LIRTGPTTRLLTIT
-1120 AHHIICDDTSMSILL
+1120 AHHIICDDTSISILL
-1135 TTLAAVDPVSSPLPG
+1135 TTLTTVDPTSSPVPG
-1150 ATDVQGAP
+1150 ATDVRGPRASLSTKTSAPGPTIP
-1158 APALGTKAGASGL
+1158 AP
-1171 PVPALGTKAGA
+1171 PA
-1182 SGLPVPALGTKPD
+1182 V
-1195 APGLPNPM
+1195 
-1203 PAALGPRRRT
+1203 GPRQRT

-1230 SPDHPYGTAPTS
+1230 PPDHPYGTAPTPTS
-1242 TPGGSPRPESGPHPE
+1242 GGSPHPE
-1257 SGPGPAHPRRTGAA
+1257 SGQGPAHPRRAGAA

-1284 ARRFAAWCRGER
+1284 ARRFATWCRGER

-1306 FAIVSSTRDGGDDLV
+1306 FAVVSSTRDGGDDLV
-1321 VGVPVSTRP
+1321 VGAPVSTRP
-1330 AGQDDVIGMFVTTLP
+1330 AGWDDVIGMFVTTLP

-1350 DHRATPRDLL
+1350 NRRATPRDLL
-1360 ADAAG
+1360 ADATS

-1373 ADISP
+1373 ADVSL
-1378 ADILATV
+1378 ADILTTV
-1385 PTLREGHPLF
+1385 RTSREDHHPLF

-1410 TGLTATPLSIDR
+1410 TGLTSTPLPIDR

-1432 IREREGEWRAL
+1432 IREREGDWPAL

-1452 ADTIT
+1452 ADTIS
-1457 RIADQVLAVMDA
+1457 RIADQVLAVMAA
-1469 VARHPGLPLSHL
+1469 VVRHPGVPLAHL

-1494 LDTRSDPA
+1494 LRTRSEPA
-1502 SPGGPDVPSTC
+1502 PLGGPDAPSTG
-1513 PASPGGLDTPSTC
+1513 PAVH
-1526 PAATTRPAATTVV
+1526 TRPAVTTVV
-1539 DLIAARTART
+1539 DLIAARTAQA

-1560 TPLTYRDLDRR
+1560 APLTYRELDRR
-1571 SSAIARHLREAGIRS
+1571 SSAVARHLREAGIRS
-1586 EDPVAITIPAGADAI
+1586 EDPVAITIPSSADAI

-1609 AGGCFVPIDPA
+1609 AGGCFVPVDPA
-1620 QPSSRQQAL
+1620 QPPSRQRAL
-1629 IIASGARTVLTRD
+1629 ITASGARAVLTRD
-1642 GLPAAG
+1642 ALAATG
-1648 HHEPTPIH
+1648 HHEPPTPVH

-1680 DTLLNLTTAFITE
+1680 DTLLNLTTAFIAE

-1734 SLTGPDLLGL
+1734 GLTGADLLGL

-1752 VDAAS
+1752 VDTAA

-1779 GGDIVP
+1779 GGDVVS
-1785 AATVRA
+1785 AATVQA
-1791 WAKHGI
+1791 WAKHGV

-1833 RHVRVHLLD
+1833 PNVRVHLLD

-1852 VGEVYIGGR
+1852 VGEVYIGGT

-1868 GNPAAT
+1868 GQPAAT
-1874 AAVFIADPYGDRPG
+1874 AAAFLADPYGAHPG

-1896 LARLNP
+1896 LARLSP
-1902 RGTLEFVGR
+1902 HGTFEFVGR

-1952 YVGAPTRTATR
+1952 YVGAPT
-1963 TALTQAAPT
+1963 P
-1972 RTALTQ
+1972 
-1978 AAPTRTVPT
+1978 P
-1987 QAAPTR
+1987 
-1993 TVPTRAAPTP
+1993 
-2003 TVPTPT
+2003 PT
-2009 APTRNAP
+2009 APARNAP
-2016 DPTTPDPQL
+2016 DATTPDARVA
-2025 SVPDVPGLRA
+2025 VPDVAGLRA
-2035 FCADRLPAHLVPDTV
+2035 FCAERLPAHLVPDTV

-2057 TTSTGKVDSTALPE
+2057 TKSTGKVDHTALPE
-2071 PPTGPNDHTVPADPP
+2071 PRTNPTAPADPP

-2120 LIAAHLLAA
+2120 LIAAHVLAA

-2143 FAAPTVAAFA
+2143 FTAPTLTAFA

-2168 RLRADAVPSPE
+2168 RLRADAVPPPDV
-2179 IRLRTVHPPGV
+2179 RLRTGQPPGV

-2219 TDARIHCLVRP
+2219 TDAQVHCLVRQ

-2238 TDRVIPV
+2238 NERVIPV
-2245 PGDLSAPGLG
+2245 PGDLAAPGLG

-2277 HFAAPYHALKPAHV
+2277 HFAAPYSALKPAHV

-2323 GRVVTE
+2323 GRVITE

-2353 ASAARGHGLPV
+2353 ATAARGHGLTV

-2391 TGCVAAGAVPDT
+2391 TGCVTAGAVPDT
-2403 TEVLDMV
+2403 AEVLDMV

-2415 AAAIVALSQAPDHLC
+2415 AAAVVALSQAPNHLC

-2450 TSAGHPTEVVPYHR
+2450 TAAGHPTEVVPYDR

>member
-62 EIDGEPVG
+62 EVDGEPVG
-70 RVGPAGAADL
+70 RVGPVDAADL
-80 VVRTVPAADAAA
+80 VVRTVPAAGAAA
-92 FAARAAREPFD
+92 FAAQAAREPFD

-118 PTDHV
+118 PTDHL

-146 ALYADPARPLPDPGA
+146 VLYADPARPLPDPGP

-220 ATRATRFVVLQAA
+220 ATRATRFAVLQAA

-260 FADVVGMFV
+260 FAGVVGMFV

-381 GATVDGVAGRLLA
+381 GATVDGIAGRLLA

-418 ASVAGPGGAP
+418 ASVAGPAGAP
-428 VPSTVL
+428 ARSTVP
-434 ELIRFGAD
+434 ELIRFGTD

-464 LRAKGAGPEIWVA
+464 LRAKGAGPEAWIA

-498 VYVPVEPLWPEPRR
+498 VYVPVEPSWPEPRR

-572 ARSTALVGLGAGDA
+572 ARSTALVGLRAGDA

-618 IVVDGPALTRRLMA
+618 IVVDGPALARRLMA

-646 VLESAGGVPECVRVR
+646 VLEAAGGVPECVRVR

-755 FVADPFSPAPGARMY
+755 FVADPLSPAPGARMY

-833 PAAGRPR
+833 PAAGRPH
-840 WPRVRERLSRVLPAY
+840 WPGVRERLGRVLPAY

-874 LNVRALPPPVEETAA
+874 LNVRALPAPVEEVAA
-889 ADPHPG
+889 ADPRPG

-929 KAVARIRASV
+929 KAVARIRASI

-954 TALAAAIDATQGNS
+954 AALAAAIDATQGDS
-968 DAPEISGNSGA
+968 GTPEISSNSGL

-1028 ARFTHT
+1028 ARFAHT

-1054 SAASCTDELPARAWR
+1054 SAAPCTDELPARAWR

-1106 LIRTAPTTHLLTIT
+1106 LIRTAPTTHLLTVT

-1135 TTLAAVDPVSSPLPG
+1135 TTLATVDPVSSLLPG

-1158 APALGTKAGASGL
+1158 APALGTKAGAPVL
-1171 PVPALGTKAGA
+1171 PVPALGTKA
-1182 SGLPVPALGTKPD
+1182 D

-1242 TPGGSPRPESGPHPE
+1242 TPGGSPHPE
-1257 SGPGPAHPRRTGAA
+1257 SGPYPAHPRRPGTA

-1284 ARRFAAWCRGER
+1284 ARRFATWCRGER

-1306 FAIVSSTRDGGDDLV
+1306 FAIVSSTRGGGDDLV

-1330 AGQDDVIGMFVTTLP
+1330 AGRDDVIGMFVTTLP

-1385 PTLREGHPLF
+1385 PTPREGHPLF

-1502 SPGGPDVPSTC
+1502 SPGGPD
-1513 PASPGGLDTPSTC
+1513 TPSTG
-1526 PAATTRPAATTVV
+1526 PAATARPAATTVV

-1560 TPLTYRDLDRR
+1560 GPLTYRDLDRR
-1571 SSAIARHLREAGIRS
+1571 SSAVARHLREAGIRS

-1620 QPSSRQQAL
+1620 QPCSRRQDL
-1629 IIASGARTVLTRD
+1629 ITASGARTVLTRD
-1642 GLPAAG
+1642 GLPASG

-1693 HGLTAAHRLLM
+1693 HGLTAGHRLLM

-1725 TLVIHPDPG
+1725 TLVTHPDPG

-1752 VDAAS
+1752 VDAAA

-1785 AATVRA
+1785 AATARA

-1902 RGTLEFVGR
+1902 HGTLEFVGR

-1952 YVGAPTRTATR
+1952 YLG
-1963 TALTQAAPT
+1963 ALTQAS
-1972 RTALTQ
+1972 
-1978 AAPTRTVPT
+1978 PT
-1987 QAAPTR
+1987 QASPTW
-1993 TVPTRAAPTP
+1993 
-2003 TVPTPT
+2003 
-2009 APTRNAP
+2009 NALE
-2016 DPTTPDPQL
+2016 PTTPDPRV

-2071 PPTGPNDHTVPADPP
+2071 PPTGPTDRTVPADPP

-2143 FAAPTVAAFA
+2143 FTAPTVAAFA
-2153 AAVDDGAPA
+2153 AAIDDGASA

-2168 RLRADAVPSPE
+2168 RLRADAVPPPE

-2255 LSTEDHDTLTTVDA
+2255 LSTEDHDTLTTLDA

-2277 HFAAPYHALKPAHV
+2277 HFAAPYRALKPAHV

-2301 GDSGAPLHLISTLG
+2301 GHSGAPLHLISTLG

-2403 TEVLDMV
+2403 AEVLDMV

-2415 AAAIVALSQAPDHLC
+2415 AAAIVALSQVPDHLC

>member
-1 MTAPLPP
+1 MTFPLPP

-29 AVFRLAGPVSVDAL
+29 AVFRLSGPVSVDAL
-43 RRAAD
+43 QRAAD
-48 LVVARHPVLRTTFD
+48 LVVARHPVLRTTVD
-62 EIDGEPVG
+62 EVDGEPVG
-70 RVGPAGAADL
+70 RLGPVGAAD
-80 VVRTVPAADAAA
+80 VEVRTVPAADADAGAEA
-92 FAARAAREPFD
+92 FAAQAAREPFD
-103 LRTGPLFRIRLGRIT
+103 LSTGPLFRLRLGRIT

-132 VDGRSLSVLCGEIS
+132 VDGMSLSVLCAEIS
-146 ALYADPARPLPDPGA
+146 ALYADPDRRLPDPGA

-220 ATRATRFVVLQAA
+220 ATRATRFVVMQAA

-250 TLVSGRPGPE
+250 TLWSGRPGPE
-260 FADVVGMFV
+260 FAGVVGMFV

-288 ARARRAVAAGL
+288 ARVRRAVAAGL
-299 GGAAVPFDRIVEAAG
+299 GGADVPFDRIVEAVG

-364 GGAEMA
+364 GAEMA

-394 LLDRACADPDRRLSA
+394 LLDRASADPDRRLSA
-409 LTAKPSVVA
+409 LTAGSSVEA
-418 ASVAGPGGAP
+418 APVAGPAGAP
-428 VPSTVL
+428 TPPTVL
-434 ELIRFGAD
+434 EMIRFGAD
-442 GLAVGELSYA
+442 GLAVGALSYA
-452 GLERRSAALASV
+452 ELERRSAALASV
-464 LRAKGAGPEIWVA
+464 LRAKGAGPEAWVA

-498 VYVPVEPLWPEPRR
+498 VYVPVEPSWPEPRR
-512 RAVTEAARVV
+512 RAVTGAARVV
-522 LTGIPDLPEEFE
+522 LTEIPDLPEEFE
-534 RVDPGITPESLAYV
+534 RVDPGIGPESLAYV
-548 LHTSGSTGRP
+548 FHTSGSTGRP

-572 ARSTALVGLGAGDA
+572 ARSTALVGLGAGDV

-595 DISLWE
+595 DISVWE
-601 LVGPLTVGARV
+601 LVAPLTVGARM
-612 VAVPPE
+612 VALPPE
-618 IVVDGPALTRRLMA
+618 IVVDGPALTRRLTA
-632 EAVTVVQ
+632 EGVTVVQ

-646 VLESAGGVPECVRVR
+646 VLVAAGGVPECVRVR

-678 AELWNAYGPTETTI
+678 AELWNTYGPTETTI
-692 WSTAE
+692 WSTAG
-697 RVRHGRPFGI
+697 RVRRGSRFGI
-707 GDPLDGVAVYLLNAG
+707 GDPLDGVALRLLNAG

-734 YVGGFPLARGY
+734 YLGGFPLARGY
-745 LGAPGRSATR
+745 LGAPGRTATR
-755 FVADPFSPAPGARMY
+755 FVADPFSPVPGARMY
-770 ATGDLARRRPG
+770 ATGDLARRRPD

-833 PAAGRPR
+833 PAAGRPS
-840 WPRVRERLSRVLPAY
+840 WPGVRERLSRVLPAY
-855 LVPSAMV
+855 LMPSAMV

-874 LNVRALPPPVEETAA
+874 LDVRALPPPAQDVAA
-889 ADPHPG
+889 ADPRPG
-895 PETTI
+895 LETTI

-929 KAVARIRASV
+929 KAVAKIQASV
-939 GVEVTIRTLFANPTV
+939 GVEVTIRTLFAHPTV
-954 TALAAAIDATQGNS
+954 AALAAAIEADHGHPGT
-968 DAPEISGNSGA
+968 PETPDDSGM
-979 PGAVP
+979 PGVVP
-984 APPGRLS
+984 APPGQLS

-1006 DGAYVVHAAL
+1006 DGAYVVHAAF

-1028 ARFTHT
+1028 ARFAHT
-1034 LATHPALRSAIV
+1034 LATHPVLRSAIV
-1046 VHDDTPRL
+1046 VDDDTPRL
-1054 SAASCTDELPARAWR
+1054 SAAPYRDELAARAWR

-1083 ERLAARD
+1083 ERLAAQD
-1090 ADHPFDL
+1090 ADRPFDL

-1106 LIRTAPTTHLLTIT
+1106 LIRTGPTAHLLTVT

-1135 TTLAAVDPVSSPLPG
+1135 TALTTVDANSSPPSD
-1150 ATDVQGAP
+1150 ATDVHGPGTALSTRTGAP
-1158 APALGTKAGASGL
+1158 GP
-1171 PVPALGTKAGA
+1171 PVPA
-1182 SGLPVPALGTKPD
+1182 
-1195 APGLPNPM
+1195 
-1203 PAALGPRRRT
+1203 AAAVIPRQRT
-1213 TEFWAETLR
+1213 TEFWAGTLR

-1230 SPDHPYGTAPTS
+1230 PPDHPHGTAWAPA
-1242 TPGGSPRPESGPHPE
+1242 PDGSPHPE
-1257 SGPGPAHPRRTGAA
+1257 SGSGPAHSRHTGAA

-1284 ARRFAAWCRGER
+1284 ARRFAGWCRGER

-1306 FAIVSSTRDGGDDLV
+1306 LALVSSTRDGGDDLV
-1321 VGVPVSTRP
+1321 VGAPVSTRP
-1330 AGQDDVIGMFVTTLP
+1330 AGWDDVIGMFVTTLP

-1350 DHRATPRDLL
+1350 NRRATPRDLL
-1360 ADAAG
+1360 ADATG

-1373 ADISP
+1373 ADISL
-1378 ADILATV
+1378 ADILTTV
-1385 PTLREGHPLF
+1385 PTPQRDHPLF

-1410 TGLTATPLSIDR
+1410 SGLTTTPLPIDR

-1432 IREREGEWRAL
+1432 IREREGDWPAL

-1452 ADTIT
+1452 ADTING
-1457 RIADQVLAVMDA
+1457 IADQVLAVMEA

-1481 DLLSPA
+1481 DLLSPP
-1487 DSAVHTA
+1487 DSAVHSA
-1494 LDTRSDPA
+1494 LGTRPGPA
-1502 SPGGPDVPSTC
+1502 SLGGPDTSSTG
-1513 PASPGGLDTPSTC
+1513 PALP
-1526 PAATTRPAATTVV
+1526 TRPAATTVV
-1539 DLIAARTART
+1539 DLIAARTALN

-1560 TPLTYRDLDRR
+1560 APLTYRDLDRG
-1571 SSAIARHLREAGIRS
+1571 SSAVARRLREAGIRS
-1586 EDPVAITIPAGADAI
+1586 EDPVAITIPSSADAI

-1620 QPSSRQQAL
+1620 QPPSRRQAL
-1629 IIASGARTVLTRD
+1629 ITASGARTVLTRD
-1642 GLPAAG
+1642 ALPATG
-1648 HHEPTPIH
+1648 HHEPVPIH

-1680 DTLLNLTTAFITE
+1680 DTLLNLTTAFIAE

-1734 SLTGPDLLGL
+1734 GLTGPDLLKL

-1752 VDAAS
+1752 VDTAA

-1791 WAKHGI
+1791 WAQHGV
-1797 PLHNHYGPTEATV
+1797 PLHNHYGPTEATI

-1833 RHVRVHLLD
+1833 PNVRVHLLD

-1852 VGEVYIGGR
+1852 VGEVYIGGL

-1868 GNPAAT
+1868 GKPAAT
-1874 AAVFIADPYGDRPG
+1874 AAAFFADPYGAPG

-1896 LARLNP
+1896 LARLN
-1902 RGTLEFVGR
+1902 RHGTLDFVGR

-1952 YVGAPTRTATR
+1952 YVGAP
-1963 TALTQAAPT
+1963 APT
-1972 RTALTQ
+1972 
-1978 AAPTRTVPT
+1978 V
-1987 QAAPTR
+1987 
-1993 TVPTRAAPTP
+1993 
-2003 TVPTPT
+2003 
-2009 APTRNAP
+2009 PTRNAP
-2016 DPTTPDPQL
+2016 DPTTPDARVA
-2025 SVPDVPGLRA
+2025 VPDVPGLRA

-2057 TTSTGKVDSTALPE
+2057 TTSTGKVDNTALPE
-2071 PPTGPNDHTVPADPP
+2071 PPTTPSAPADPP

-2120 LIAAHLLAA
+2120 LIAAHVLAA

-2143 FAAPTVAAFA
+2143 FTAPTVAAFA
-2153 AAVDDGAPA
+2153 AAIDDGAST
-2162 DLPTVD
+2162 DLPTLD
-2168 RLRADAVPSPE
+2168 RLRADAVPPPE
-2179 IRLRTVHPPGV
+2179 IRLRAVQPPGV

-2200 LTGATGFLGRHLLD
+2200 LTGATGFLGRHLLG

-2238 TDRVIPV
+2238 TDRVVPV
-2245 PGDLSAPGLG
+2245 PGDLSEPGLG

-2277 HFAAPYHALKPAHV
+2277 HFAAPYSALKPAHV

-2353 ASAARGHGLPV
+2353 AAAARGHGLPV

-2372 VGDTATGAADP
+2372 VGDTATGATDP

-2391 TGCVAAGAVPDT
+2391 IGCVAAGAVPDT
-2403 TEVLDMV
+2403 AEVLDMV

-2415 AAAIVALSQAPDHLC
+2415 AAAVVALSQVPDHLG

-2506 GVGFPPADERMLRRH
+2506 GVGFPPANERMLRRH

>member
-1 MTAPLPP
+1 MTFPLPP

-43 RRAAD
+43 RHAAD
-48 LVVARHPVLRTTFD
+48 LVVARHPVLRTTID
-62 EIDGEPVG
+62 EVAGEPVG
-70 RVGPAGAADL
+70 RVGPVGAADV
-80 VVRTVPAADAAA
+80 VVRTVPASDAEA

-118 PTDHV
+118 PTDHI

-146 ALYADPARPLPDPGA
+146 ALYADPARHLPDPGA
-161 PPDIVDHDPSR
+161 PPDIIDQDPVR

-194 MRAFRGE
+194 VRAFRGE

-220 ATRATRFVVLQAA
+220 ATRATRFVVLYAA

-260 FADVVGMFV
+260 FAGVVGMFV

-288 ARARRAVAAGL
+288 ARARGAVAAGL

-342 RADRML
+342 RADRMQ
-348 PDTGTADVD
+348 PDPGTADVD

-394 LLDRACADPDRRLSA
+394 LLDRACAGPDRRLSA
-409 LTAKPSVVA
+409 LTAGASLA
-418 ASVAGPGGAP
+418 AAPATGPAGDPA
-428 VPSTVL
+428 PSTVL

-452 GLERRSAALASV
+452 ELDRRSAALASV
-464 LRAKGAGPEIWVA
+464 LRAKGAGPEAWVA

-484 DLVVAILGIWRAGA
+484 DLVVAVLGIWRAGA

-534 RVDPGITPESLAYV
+534 RVDPGIAPESLAYV
-548 LHTSGSTGRP
+548 FHTSGSTGRP

-572 ARSTALVGLGAGDA
+572 ARSTALVGLGAGDV
-586 VAAMISPAF
+586 VAALTSPAF
-595 DISLWE
+595 DISVWE
-601 LVGPLTVGARV
+601 LVAPLTVGARV
-612 VAVPPE
+612 AAIPPE
-618 IVVDGPALTRRLMA
+618 TVVDGPALVRRLRA

-646 VLESAGGVPECVRVR
+646 VLVAAGGVPESVRVR

-672 AGSLGG
+672 AGALGG

-697 RVRHGRPFGI
+697 RVHRGSRFGI
-707 GDPLDGVAVYLLNAG
+707 GGPLDGVAVYLLNAG

-755 FVADPFSPAPGARMY
+755 FVADPFSPVPGARMY
-770 ATGDLARRRPG
+770 ATGDLARRRPDG
-781 GVVEFVG
+781 TVEFAG

-818 ARVAGDGDRLVAYVI
+818 ARVTGDGDRLVAYVI

-840 WPRVRERLSRVLPAY
+840 WTGVRERLSRVLPAY

-862 SVDAFPLTSSGK
+862 SVNAFPLTSSGK
-874 LNVRALPPPVEETAA
+874 LNVRALPPPAEDVAA
-889 ADPHPG
+889 PDPHPG
-895 PETTI
+895 LETTI

-929 KAVARIRASV
+929 KAVARIQASV
-939 GVEVTIRTLFANPTV
+939 GVEVTTRTLFANPTV
-954 TALAAAIDATQGNS
+954 AALAAAIDAGRGSPGN
-968 DAPEISGNSGA
+968 AEIPDSSMS
-979 PGAVP
+979 VP
-984 APPGRLS
+984 TPPGRLS
-991 GPQHGLWIIHQAGQD
+991 GPQYGLWIIHQAGQD
-1006 DGAYVVHAAL
+1006 NGAYVVHAAV
-1016 RLEGALDEADLR
+1016 RLEGTLDEADLR
-1028 ARFTHT
+1028 ARFAHT
-1034 LATHPALRSAIV
+1034 LAAHPVLRSAIV

-1054 SAASCTDELPARAWR
+1054 IAAPCADESAARAWR

-1135 TTLAAVDPVSSPLPG
+1135 TTLTTVDPTSSPLSG
-1150 ATDVQGAP
+1150 ATDAQQPRRALSTRTGAP
-1158 APALGTKAGASGL
+1158 GL
-1171 PVPALGTKAGA
+1171 PVPG
-1182 SGLPVPALGTKPD
+1182 
-1195 APGLPNPM
+1195 
-1203 PAALGPRRRT
+1203 PAAVGPRQRT
-1213 TEFWAETLR
+1213 TEFWAEALR
-1222 DAPPASGP
+1222 DAPHASGP
-1230 SPDHPYGTAPTS
+1230 APDHPYGTAQAPT
-1242 TPGGSPRPESGPHPE
+1242 PDGPPPPE
-1257 SGPGPAHPRRTGAA
+1257 SGPGPAHPRRAGAA

-1284 ARRFAAWCRGER
+1284 AHRFATWCRGER

-1306 FAIVSSTRDGGDDLV
+1306 LAIVASTRDGGDDLV
-1321 VGVPVSTRP
+1321 VGAPVSTRP
-1330 AGQDDVIGMFVTTLP
+1330 ADRDDVIGMFVTTLP

-1350 DHRATPRDLL
+1350 NRRATPRDLL
-1360 ADAAG
+1360 ADATR

-1373 ADISP
+1373 ADISL
-1378 ADILATV
+1378 ADILTTVAT
-1385 PTLREGHPLF
+1385 PREDHPLF

-1410 TGLTATPLSIDR
+1410 TGLTAIPLPIDR

-1432 IREREGEWRAL
+1432 IREGEGDWPAL

-1457 RIADQVLAVMDA
+1457 RIADQVLAVMEA
-1469 VARHPGLPLSHL
+1469 TARHPGLPLSHL

-1487 DSAVHTA
+1487 DDAVHTA
-1494 LDTRSDPA
+1494 LGTRSDPA
-1502 SPGGPDVPSTC
+1502 SPGGPD
-1513 PASPGGLDTPSTC
+1513 TPSTG
-1526 PAATTRPAATTVV
+1526 PAVHARPAATTVV
-1539 DLIAARTART
+1539 DLISARTALT

-1560 TPLTYRDLDRR
+1560 APLTYRDLDRR
-1571 SSAIARHLREAGIRS
+1571 SSAVAHHLREAGIRS
-1586 EDPVAITIPAGADAI
+1586 EDPVAIAIPAGADAI
-1601 IAILGVLK
+1601 IAILGVLR

-1620 QPSSRQQAL
+1620 QPPSRQHAL
-1629 IIASGARTVLTRD
+1629 ITAAGARTVLTRD
-1642 GLPAAG
+1642 ALPATG

-1656 PSQLAYVVHTSGST
+1656 LSQLAYVVHTSGST

-1680 DTLLNLTTAFITE
+1680 DTLLNLTTAFIAE

-1734 SLTGPDLLGL
+1734 GLTGPDLLGL

-1752 VDAAS
+1752 VDTAA

-1791 WAKHGI
+1791 WAKHGV

-1833 RHVRVHLLD
+1833 PNVRVHLLD

-1852 VGEVYIGGR
+1852 VGEVYIGGT

-1874 AAVFIADPYGDRPG
+1874 AAAFFADPYGDRPG
-1888 ARMYRTGD
+1888 ARMYWTGD

-1902 RGTLEFVGR
+1902 HGTLEFVGR
-1911 ADDQVKIRGNR
+1911 ADDQLKIRGNR

-1952 YVGAPTRTATR
+1952 YVGAPAST
-1963 TALTQAAPT
+1963 
-1972 RTALTQ
+1972 
-1978 AAPTRTVPT
+1978 
-1987 QAAPTR
+1987 
-1993 TVPTRAAPTP
+1993 TP
-2003 TVPTPT
+2003 S
-2009 APTRNAP
+2009 RNAP
-2016 DPTTPDPQL
+2016 DPADPDPRAA
-2025 SVPDVPGLRA
+2025 VPDVPGLRA

-2057 TTSTGKVDSTALPE
+2057 TRSTGKVDTTALPE
-2071 PPTGPNDHTVPADPP
+2071 PPTNPSVPADPP

-2109 TADFF
+2109 TTDFF

-2120 LIAAHLLAA
+2120 LIAAHVLAA

-2143 FAAPTVAAFA
+2143 FTAPTVEAFA
-2153 AAVDDGAPA
+2153 AAIDDGAPA
-2162 DLPTVD
+2162 DSPTLD
-2168 RLRADAVPSPE
+2168 RLRADAVPPPE
-2179 IRLRTVHPPGV
+2179 VRLRTVPPPGA

-2219 TDARIHCLVRP
+2219 TDARIHCLVRQ

-2255 LSTEDHDTLTTVDA
+2255 LSREDHDTLTTVDA

-2277 HFAAPYHALKPAHV
+2277 HFAAPYHALKAAHV

-2301 GDSGAPLHLISTLG
+2301 GDSSAPLHLISTLG

-2329 ADAPTDPSGLT
+2329 ADAPTDPRGLT

-2353 ASAARGHGLPV
+2353 AAGARGHGLPV

-2403 TEVLDMV
+2403 AEVLDMV

-2415 AAAIVALSQAPDHLC
+2415 AAAVVALSQDLNHLC

>member
-1 MTAPLPP
+1 MTVPLPP

-43 RRAAD
+43 QRAAD
-48 LVVARHPVLRTTFD
+48 LVVARHPMLRTTFD
-62 EIDGEPVG
+62 EVDGEPVG
-70 RVGPAGAADL
+70 RVGPVGAAD
-80 VVRTVPAADAAA
+80 VAVRTVPCAAAPAEAAAAAEA
-92 FAARAAREPFD
+92 FAAQAAREPFD

-132 VDGRSLSVLCGEIS
+132 VDGTSLSVLCAEIS
-146 ALYADPARPLPDPGA
+146 TLYVDPARPLPDPGT
-161 PPDIVDHDPSR
+161 PPDTIDHDPSR
-172 RVSDLDGVPD
+172 RVSELDGAPD

-206 VPEGLTARVDALAR
+206 VPEGLTARIDALAR

-233 YAATLGTT
+233 YATTLGTT

-250 TLVSGRPGPE
+250 TLWSGRPGPE
-260 FADVVGMFV
+260 FAGVVGMFV

-277 IGGDPTFRELV
+277 IDGDPTFRELV
-288 ARARRAVAAGL
+288 ARVRRAVAAGL
-299 GGAAVPFDRIVEAAG
+299 GSAEVPFDRIVEAVG

-329 VMQDPPEVVLPGV
+329 VMQDPPAVVLPGV
-342 RADRML
+342 RVDRML

-357 LTVMVES
+357 LSLMVES
-364 GGAEMA
+364 GAAEMA

-381 GATVDGVAGRLLA
+381 GATVDGFTGRLLA
-394 LLDRACADPDRRLSA
+394 LLDRACSDPDRRLSA
-409 LTAKPSVVA
+409 LTALTGLSAERSVVA
-418 ASVAGPGGAP
+418 APVAAPAGAP
-428 VPSTVL
+428 APSTVL
-434 ELIRFGAD
+434 EMIRFGAD
-442 GLAVGELSYA
+442 GLAVDELSYA
-452 GLERRSAALASV
+452 ELERRSAALASV
-464 LRAKGAGPEIWVA
+464 LRAKGAGPEAWVA

-484 DLVVAILGIWRAGA
+484 DLVVAVLGIWRAGA

-522 LTGIPDLPEEFE
+522 LTEIPELPEEFE
-534 RVDPGITPESLAYV
+534 RVDPGISPESLAYV
-548 LHTSGSTGRP
+548 FHTSGSTGRP

-586 VAAMISPAF
+586 VAAMVSPAF
-595 DISLWE
+595 DISVWE
-601 LVGPLTVGARV
+601 LVAPLTVGARV

-618 IVVDGPALTRRLMA
+618 IVVDGPALARRLTA

-646 VLESAGGVPECVRVR
+646 VLVAAGGVPECVRVR

-678 AELWNAYGPTETTI
+678 AELWNTYGPTETTI

-697 RVRHGRPFGI
+697 RVHQGRRFGI
-707 GDPLDGVAVYLLNAG
+707 GDPLDGVALYLLNAG

-745 LGAPGRSATR
+745 LGAPGRTARR
-755 FVADPFSPAPGARMY
+755 FVADPFSPVPGARMY

-781 GVVEFVG
+781 GVLEFVG

-812 DPEVAD
+812 DPEIAD
-818 ARVAGDGDRLVAYVI
+818 ARVVGDGDRLVAYVI
-833 PAAGRPR
+833 PTAGRPR
-840 WPRVRERLSRVLPAY
+840 WPRVRERLSRALPAY

-874 LNVRALPPPVEETAA
+874 LNVRALPPPAEDIAA
-889 ADPHPG
+889 SDPHPG
-895 PETTI
+895 VETTI
-900 AEIFAGLLARPVNRD
+900 AEVFAHLLARPVSRD

-924 SLAAV
+924 SLAAA
-929 KAVARIRASV
+929 KAVAKIQASV

-954 TALAAAIDATQGNS
+954 AALAAAIDAGQDEPDT
-968 DAPEISGNSGA
+968 PEISNNTKNTDDSDMS
-979 PGAVP
+979 GAVP
-984 APPGRLS
+984 APSERLS

-1006 DGAYVVHAAL
+1006 NGAYVVHAAF

-1028 ARFTHT
+1028 TRFART
-1034 LATHPALRSAIV
+1034 LATHPLLRSAIV
-1046 VHDDTPRL
+1046 VHDDTPQLR
-1054 SAASCTDELPARAWR
+1054 AAPYTDELPARAWR
-1069 TTDLSAHADPWPEA
+1069 TTDLSAHGDPWPEA
-1083 ERLAARD
+1083 QRLAARD

-1106 LIRTAPTTHLLTIT
+1106 LIRTTPTTHLLTVT
-1120 AHHIICDDTSMSILL
+1120 AHHIICDDTSISILL
-1135 TTLAAVDPVSSPLPG
+1135 TALTTVDPISWPPSG
-1150 ATDVQGAP
+1150 ATDVQGPRAVLSTKTSARGIPVP
-1158 APALGTKAGASGL
+1158 APAA
-1171 PVPALGTKAGA
+1171 V
-1182 SGLPVPALGTKPD
+1182 
-1195 APGLPNPM
+1195 
-1203 PAALGPRRRT
+1203 GPRQRT

-1222 DAPPASGP
+1222 DAPPVSGP
-1230 SPDHPYGTAPTS
+1230 SPDHPYGTASPS
-1242 TPGGSPRPESGPHPE
+1242 ASDGSPHPE
-1257 SGPGPAHPRRTGAA
+1257 SGPG

-1284 ARRFAAWCRGER
+1284 AHRFATWCRGER

-1321 VGVPVSTRP
+1321 VGAPVSTRP
-1330 AGQDDVIGMFVTTLP
+1330 AGWDDVIGMFLTTLP

-1350 DHRATPRDLL
+1350 NRRATPRDLL
-1360 ADAAG
+1360 ADATG

-1373 ADISP
+1373 ADISL
-1378 ADILATV
+1378 ADILTTV
-1385 PTLREGHPLF
+1385 PAPRQGHPLF

-1401 NRETAPVTF
+1401 NRETAPVAF
-1410 TGLTATPLSIDR
+1410 TGLTTTPLPIDR

-1432 IREREGEWRAL
+1432 IREREGDWPAL

-1457 RIADQVLAVMDA
+1457 RIADQVLAVMEA
-1469 VARHPGLPLSHL
+1469 VVRHPGLPLAHL

-1494 LDTRSDPA
+1494 LNTRPDPA
-1502 SPGGPDVPSTC
+1502 SPDGS
-1513 PASPGGLDTPSTC
+1513 DTPSTG
-1526 PAATTRPAATTVV
+1526 PGAHTRPAASTVV
-1539 DLIAARTART
+1539 DLIAACTAQA

-1560 TPLTYRDLDRR
+1560 PPLTYRDLDRR
-1571 SSAIARHLREAGIRS
+1571 SSAVARHLREAGIRS
-1586 EDPVAITIPAGADAI
+1586 EDPVAITIPSSADAI

-1620 QPSSRQQAL
+1620 QPPSRQHAL
-1629 IIASGARTVLTRD
+1629 ITASGARTVLTRD
-1642 GLPAAG
+1642 ALPATG

-1680 DTLLNLTTAFITE
+1680 DTLLNLTTAFIAE

-1734 SLTGPDLLGL
+1734 GLTGPDLLKL
-1744 CVEHRLSA
+1744 CVEHQLSA
-1752 VDAAS
+1752 VDTAA
-1757 PLWQRWVADLAG
+1757 PLWQRWVADLDG
-1769 ERLPLEIMMV
+1769 ERLPLELMMV

-1820 REHPTRLPIGRPL
+1820 HEHPTRLPIGRPL
-1833 RHVRVHLLD
+1833 RYVRVHLLD

-1852 VGEVYIGGR
+1852 VGEVYIGGL

-1868 GNPAAT
+1868 GNPVAT
-1874 AAVFIADPYGDRPG
+1874 AAAFFADPYAAHPG

-1902 RGTLEFVGR
+1902 HGTLDFVGR

-1942 VVARGDRLIG
+1942 VVARGNRLIG
-1952 YVGAPTRTATR
+1952 YVGAPTST
-1963 TALTQAAPT
+1963 
-1972 RTALTQ
+1972 
-1978 AAPTRTVPT
+1978 
-1987 QAAPTR
+1987 
-1993 TVPTRAAPTP
+1993 TP
-2003 TVPTPT
+2003 TL
-2009 APTRNAP
+2009 NAP
-2016 DPTTPDPQL
+2016 DPIGADSRVAVL
-2025 SVPDVPGLRA
+2025 DAPGLRA

-2057 TTSTGKVDSTALPE
+2057 TTSTGKVDNSALPE
-2071 PPTGPNDHTVPADPP
+2071 PPARPTNPSALADPP

-2094 AAIWATVLDRSDVDR
+2094 AAIWGTVLDQSDVDR

-2120 LIAAHLLAA
+2120 LIAAHVLAA

-2143 FAAPTVAAFA
+2143 FTAPTVAAFA
-2153 AAVDDGAPA
+2153 AAIDGDAPT

-2168 RLRADAVPSPE
+2168 RLRADAVPPPD
-2179 IRLRTVHPPGV
+2179 IRLRTGHSSGLPSA
-2190 PSAGT
+2190 SAGT

-2214 QLLAR
+2214 QLLSR
-2219 TDARIHCLVRP
+2219 TDARIHCLVRQ

-2245 PGDLSAPGLG
+2245 LGDLSAPGLG

-2277 HFAAPYHALKPAHV
+2277 HFAAPYDALKPAHV

-2301 GDSGAPLHLISTLG
+2301 GDSNAPLHLISTLG

-2329 ADAPTDPSGLT
+2329 ADTPTDPSGLA

-2353 ASAARGHGLPV
+2353 AGAARGHGLSV

-2383 RSAFSRWL
+2383 RSGFSRWL
-2391 TGCVAAGAVPDT
+2391 TGCIAAGAVPDT
-2403 TEVLDMV
+2403 AEVLDMV

-2415 AAAIVALSQAPDHLC
+2415 AAAIVALSQDPNHPC
-2430 RDHHYH
+2430 RNYHYH
-2436 GDGGLTRAALAAAL
+2436 GDGGLTRTALAAAL
-2450 TSAGHPTEVVPYHR
+2450 TSAGHPTEVVPYDR

-2487 PRPHPRFDCSRT
+2487 PRPHPRFDCSLT
-2499 WAAAAGA
+2499 WAAAAEA
-2506 GVGFPPADERMLRRH
+2506 GVGFPPANERMLRRH

>member
-1 MTAPLPP
+1 MTFPLPP
-8 GARRLWFLEA
+8 GARRLWFLDA
-18 FADGAPLHNNP
+18 IADGAPLHNNP
-29 AVFRLAGPVSVDAL
+29 AMFRLAGPVSVDAL
-43 RRAAD
+43 QRAAD
-48 LVVARHPVLRTTFD
+48 LVVARHPALRTTFD
-62 EIDGEPVG
+62 EDDGEPVG
-70 RVGPAGAADL
+70 RVGPVGAADV
-80 VVRTVPAADAAA
+80 VVRTVPSADADADAAA
-92 FAARAAREPFD
+92 EAFAAGAAREPFD

-118 PTDHV
+118 PTDHI

-132 VDGRSLSVLCGEIS
+132 VDGMSLSVLCGELS

-161 PPDIVDHDPSR
+161 PPDVVGHDPSR
-172 RVSDLDGVPD
+172 RVSELDGAPD

-206 VPEGLTARVDALAR
+206 VPESLTARVDALAR

-250 TLVSGRPGPE
+250 TLWSGRPGPE
-260 FADVVGMFV
+260 FAGVVGMFV

-288 ARARRAVAAGL
+288 ARVRRAVAAGL
-299 GGAAVPFDRIVEAAG
+299 GGADVPFDRIVEAVG

-348 PDTGTADVD
+348 PDTGTAKVD
-357 LTVMVES
+357 LTMMVES

-381 GATVDGVAGRLLA
+381 GATVDGLAGRLLA

-409 LTAKPSVVA
+409 LTALTAEPSVVA
-418 ASVAGPGGAP
+418 APVAGPGGAP
-428 VPSTVL
+428 APSTVL

-452 GLERRSAALASV
+452 ELDRRSAALASV
-464 LRAKGAGPEIWVA
+464 LRAKGAGPEAWVA

-498 VYVPVEPLWPEPRR
+498 VYVPVEPSWPEPRR

-522 LTGIPDLPEEFE
+522 LTEIPDLPEEFE
-534 RVDPGITPESLAYV
+534 RVDPGIAPESLAYV
-548 LHTSGSTGRP
+548 FHTSGSTGRP

-572 ARSTALVGLGAGDA
+572 ARSTALVGLGAGDV
-586 VAAMISPAF
+586 VAAVISPAF
-595 DISLWE
+595 DISVWE

-612 VAVPPE
+612 APVPPE
-618 IVVDGPALTRRLMA
+618 IVVDGPALARRLTA

-646 VLESAGGVPECVRVR
+646 VLVAAGGVPECVRVR

-678 AELWNAYGPTETTI
+678 AELWNTYGPTETTI

-697 RVRHGRPFGI
+697 RVRQGSRFGI
-707 GDPLDGVAVYLLNAG
+707 GGPLDGVGVYLLNAG

-734 YVGGFPLARGY
+734 YLGGFPLARGY
-745 LGAPGRSATR
+745 LGAPGRTATR
-755 FVADPFSPAPGARMY
+755 FVADPFSPVPGARMY

-833 PAAGRPR
+833 PAAGRPGWR
-840 WPRVRERLSRVLPAY
+840 RVRERLSRVLPAY

-874 LNVRALPPPVEETAA
+874 LNVRALPPPAADVAA
-889 ADPHPG
+889 ADPHRG
-895 PETTI
+895 LETAI
-900 AEIFAGLLARPVNRD
+900 AEIFAGLLGRPVNRD

-929 KAVARIRASV
+929 KAVAQIRASA
-939 GVEVTIRTLFANPTV
+939 GVEVTIRTLLANPTV
-954 TALAAAIDATQGNS
+954 AALAAAIKADQGS
-968 DAPEISGNSGA
+968 PDTPEI
-979 PGAVP
+979 PDTPDTPDMPEPVP
-984 APPGRLS
+984 APPTRLS
-991 GPQHGLWIIHQAGQD
+991 GPQHGLWIIHQAGRD
-1006 DGAYVVHAAL
+1006 DGAYVVHAAF

-1028 ARFTHT
+1028 ARFAHT
-1034 LATHPALRSAIV
+1034 LAAHPVLRSAVV

-1054 SAASCTDELPARAWR
+1054 SAEPYTDELRARAWR

-1106 LIRTAPTTHLLTIT
+1106 LIRTAPTTHLLTVT

-1135 TTLAAVDPVSSPLPG
+1135 KSLTSVDPISPPLSA
-1150 ATDVQGAP
+1150 ATDVQGPGAAPGTRTGAPGPPVP
-1158 APALGTKAGASGL
+1158 APAA
-1171 PVPALGTKAGA
+1171 V
-1182 SGLPVPALGTKPD
+1182 
-1195 APGLPNPM
+1195 
-1203 PAALGPRRRT
+1203 GPQQRT
-1213 TEFWAETLR
+1213 TEFWAEALR

-1230 SPDHPYGTAPTS
+1230 PPDHPYGTAPTP
-1242 TPGGSPRPESGPHPE
+1242 TTGGSPHPE
-1257 SGPGPAHPRRTGAA
+1257 SGPDPAHPRRMGAV

-1306 FAIVSSTRDGGDDLV
+1306 FAIVSATRDGGDDLV
-1321 VGVPVSTRP
+1321 VGAPVGTRP
-1330 AGQDDVIGMFVTTLP
+1330 TGWDDVIGMFVTTLP

-1350 DHRATPRDLL
+1350 NRRATPRDLL

-1373 ADISP
+1373 ADVSL
-1378 ADILATV
+1378 ADILTTV
-1385 PTLREGHPLF
+1385 PTPREDHPLF

-1410 TGLTATPLSIDR
+1410 TGLTTTPLPIDR

-1432 IREREGEWRAL
+1432 IREREDDWPAL
-1443 IDYRTDRYE
+1443 IDYRTDRYG

-1457 RIADQVLAVMDA
+1457 GIADQVLAVMEA
-1469 VARHPGLPLSHL
+1469 VVRHPGLPLSHL

-1494 LDTRSDPA
+1494 LGTRSDPG
-1502 SPGGPDVPSTC
+1502 SPGGPD
-1513 PASPGGLDTPSTC
+1513 TPSTG
-1526 PAATTRPAATTVV
+1526 PAVHTRPAATTVV
-1539 DLIAARTART
+1539 DLIAAQTART

-1571 SSAIARHLREAGIRS
+1571 SSAVARQLREAGIRS
-1586 EDPVAITIPAGADAI
+1586 EDPVAITIPSSADAI

-1609 AGGCFVPIDPA
+1609 AGGCFIPIDPA
-1620 QPSSRQQAL
+1620 QPPSRQHAL
-1629 IIASGARTVLTRD
+1629 ITACGAKTVLTRD
-1642 GLPAAG
+1642 ALRATG

-1680 DTLLNLTTAFITE
+1680 DTLLNLTTAFIAE

-1734 SLTGPDLLGL
+1734 SLTGRDLLGL

-1752 VDAAS
+1752 VDTAA

-1785 AATVRA
+1785 AGTVRA
-1791 WAKHGI
+1791 WAKHGV

-1833 RHVRVHLLD
+1833 PNVRVHLLD

-1852 VGEVYIGGR
+1852 VGEVYIGGL

-1874 AAVFIADPYGDRPG
+1874 AAAFPADPYGAHPG

-1896 LARLNP
+1896 LARLSP
-1902 RGTLEFVGR
+1902 HGTLDFVGR
-1911 ADDQVKIRGNR
+1911 ADDQIKIRGNR

-1937 VAEAV
+1937 VTEAV

-1952 YVGAPTRTATR
+1952 YVGAP
-1963 TALTQAAPT
+1963 APT
-1972 RTALTQ
+1972 T
-1978 AAPTRTVPT
+1978 
-1987 QAAPTR
+1987 
-1993 TVPTRAAPTP
+1993 PTP
-2003 TVPTPT
+2003 
-2009 APTRNAP
+2009 NAP
-2016 DPTTPDPQL
+2016 DPTTPD
-2025 SVPDVPGLRA
+2025 SRAAVPDAPVLRA

-2050 VVLDALP
+2050 VVLDTLP

-2071 PPTGPNDHTVPADPP
+2071 PPANPADHTAPADPP

-2094 AAIWATVLDRSDVDR
+2094 AAIWATVLDRSDVELDR

-2120 LIAAHLLAA
+2120 LIAAHVLAA

-2143 FAAPTVAAFA
+2143 FTASTVAAFA
-2153 AAVDDGAPA
+2153 AAIDDGGPA

-2168 RLRADAVPSPE
+2168 RLRADAVPPPD
-2179 IRLRTVHPPGV
+2179 IRLRTGHPPGV
-2190 PSAGT
+2190 PPAAT

-2219 TDARIHCLVRP
+2219 TDARIHCLVRQ

-2277 HFAAPYHALKPAHV
+2277 HFATSYHALKPAHI
-2291 DATAAILRLA
+2291 DATAALLRLA

-2315 VFLGDAYD
+2315 VFLGDAYV

-2353 ASAARGHGLPV
+2353 AGAARGHGLSV

-2383 RSAFSRWL
+2383 GSAFSRWL
-2391 TGCVAAGAVPDT
+2391 AGCVAVGAVPDT
-2403 TEVLDMV
+2403 ADVLDMV

-2436 GDGGLTRAALAAAL
+2436 GDGGLTRAAVAAAL
-2450 TSAGHPTEVVPYHR
+2450 TSTGHPAEVVPYHV

-2499 WAAAAGA
+2499 WAAAAEA
-2506 GVGFPPADERMLRRH
+2506 GVAFPPANERMLRRH

-2528 GALSGSG
+2528 GVLSGSG

>member
-1 MTAPLPP
+1 MTVPLPP

-48 LVVARHPVLRTTFD
+48 LVLARHPVLRTTLD
-62 EIDGEPVG
+62 EVDGEPVG
-70 RVGPAGAADL
+70 RVGPVGAADV
-80 VVRTVPAADAAA
+80 VVRTVPATGTSTAAAAATATATDADAAA
-92 FAARAAREPFD
+92 EAFAAQAAREPFD

-132 VDGRSLSVLCGEIS
+132 VDGASLSVLCREIS

-161 PPDIVDHDPSR
+161 PPDAIDEDPSR
-172 RVSDLDGVPD
+172 RVADLDGVPD

-206 VPEGLTARVDALAR
+206 VPAGLTARVDALAR

-250 TLVSGRPGPE
+250 TLWSGRPGPE
-260 FADVVGMFV
+260 FDGVVGMFV

-299 GGAAVPFDRIVEAAG
+299 GGAAVPFDRIVEAVG

-364 GGAEMA
+364 GGTEMA

-394 LLDRACADPDRRLSA
+394 LLDRACTDPDRRLSA
-409 LTAKPSVVA
+409 LTAGPSTVA
-418 ASVAGPGGAP
+418 APVAGPTGAP
-428 VPSTVL
+428 APSTVL
-434 ELIRFGAD
+434 ELVRFDAD
-442 GLAVGELSYA
+442 GLAVGGVSYA
-452 GLERRSAALASV
+452 ELDRRSAALASV
-464 LRAKGAGPEIWVA
+464 LRAKGAGPEAWVA

-484 DLVVAILGIWRAGA
+484 DLVVAVLGIWRAGA
-498 VYVPVEPLWPEPRR
+498 VYVPVEPSWPEPRR
-512 RAVTEAARVV
+512 RAVTGAARVV
-522 LTGIPDLPEEFE
+522 LTEIPDLPEEFE
-534 RVDPGITPESLAYV
+534 RVDPRIAPESLAYV

-558 KAVGVPHRAVAGML
+558 KAVGVPHRALAGML
-572 ARSTALVGLGAGDA
+572 ARSTALVGLRAGDA
-586 VAAMISPAF
+586 VAAMTSPAF
-595 DISLWE
+595 DISVWE

-618 IVVDGPALTRRLMA
+618 VVVDGPALARRLRA

-646 VLESAGGVPECVRVR
+646 VLVAAGGVPECVRVR

-678 AELWNAYGPTETTI
+678 AELWNTYGPTETTI

-697 RVRHGRPFGI
+697 RVHRGGRFGI
-707 GDPLDGVAVYLLNAG
+707 GDPLDGVAGYLLNAG

-734 YVGGFPLARGY
+734 YLGGFPLARGY
-745 LGAPGRSATR
+745 LGAPGRTATR
-755 FVADPFSPAPGARMY
+755 FVADPFSPVPGARMY
-770 ATGDLARRRPG
+770 ATGDLARRRPS

-802 PAEVEAALRA
+802 PGEVEAALRA

-833 PAAGRPR
+833 WAAGQAR
-840 WPRVRERLSRVLPAY
+840 WPGVRERLGRVLPAY
-855 LVPSAMV
+855 LVPSAVV

-874 LNVRALPPPVEETAA
+874 LNVRALPPPAEETAA

-895 PETTI
+895 LETTI
-900 AEIFAGLLARPVNRD
+900 AEVFAGLLARPVQRD

-924 SLAAV
+924 SLAAA
-929 KAVARIRASV
+929 KAVAKIRASV
-939 GVEVTIRTLFANPTV
+939 GVEVTIRTLFAHPTV
-954 TALAAAIDATQGNS
+954 AALAAAIEAGRSQPDTPQPPQPPQT
-968 DAPEISGNSGA
+968 PES
-979 PGAVP
+979 PETVP

-1006 DGAYVVHAAL
+1006 DGAYVVHAAF
-1016 RLEGALDEADLR
+1016 RLQGALDEADLR
-1028 ARFTHT
+1028 AGFAHT
-1034 LATHPALRSAIV
+1034 LATHPVLRSAV
-1046 VHDDTPRL
+1046 VGPDDAPQL
-1054 SAASCTDELPARAWR
+1054 SAAPYTDALLARAWR

-1090 ADHPFDL
+1090 ADRPFDL

-1106 LIRTAPTTHLLTIT
+1106 LIRTSPSTHLLTIT
-1120 AHHIICDDTSMSILL
+1120 AHHLICDDTSMSILL
-1135 TTLAAVDPVSSPLPG
+1135 TTLTTVHPASSPRSG
-1150 ATDVQGAP
+1150 ATDVPAPGAALHTKARAPGPPVTAP
-1158 APALGTKAGASGL
+1158 AA
-1171 PVPALGTKAGA
+1171 V
-1182 SGLPVPALGTKPD
+1182 
-1195 APGLPNPM
+1195 
-1203 PAALGPRRRT
+1203 GPRQRT
-1213 TEFWAETLR
+1213 IEFWAETLR
-1222 DAPPASGP
+1222 DAPPVSGP
-1230 SPDHPYGTAPTS
+1230 SPDHPYGTAPT
-1242 TPGGSPRPESGPHPE
+1242 PAAGGSPHSE
-1257 SGPGPAHPRRTGAA
+1257 SGPGPAHARGGGAG

-1284 ARRFAAWCRGER
+1284 ARRFATWCRGER
-1296 ATTFAGLLAV
+1296 ATAFAGLLAV
-1306 FAIVSSTRDGGDDLV
+1306 FALVSATRDGGDDLV
-1321 VGVPVSTRP
+1321 VGAPVSTRP
-1330 AGQDDVIGMFVTTLP
+1330 AGWDDAIGMFVTTLP

-1350 DHRATPRDLL
+1350 DRRATPRDLL
-1360 ADAAG
+1360 ADATG

-1373 ADISP
+1373 ADVSL
-1378 ADILATV
+1378 ADILTTV
-1385 PTLREGHPLF
+1385 PAPRDDHPLF

-1410 TGLTATPLSIDR
+1410 TGLTTTPLPVDR

-1432 IREREGEWRAL
+1432 IRERAGDWPAL

-1457 RIADQVLAVMDA
+1457 GIADQVLAVMEA
-1469 VARHPGLPLSHL
+1469 VVRHPGRPLSHL

-1487 DSAVHTA
+1487 DSAVHAA
-1494 LDTRSDPA
+1494 LHTRSGPTSPA
-1502 SPGGPDVPSTC
+1502 GPD
-1513 PASPGGLDTPSTC
+1513 
-1526 PAATTRPAATTVV
+1526 TRPAARTVV
-1539 DLIAARTART
+1539 DLITARAART

-1560 TPLTYRDLDRR
+1560 APLTYRDLDRR
-1571 SSAIARHLREAGIRS
+1571 SSAVARHLRGAGIRS
-1586 EDPVAITIPAGADAI
+1586 EDPVAITIPSSADAI
-1601 IAILGVLK
+1601 VAILGVLK
-1609 AGGCFVPIDPA
+1609 AGGCFVPVDPA
-1620 QPSSRQQAL
+1620 QPPSRQHAL
-1629 IIASGARTVLTRD
+1629 ITASGARTVLTRD
-1642 GLPAAG
+1642 ALPTTG
-1648 HHEPTPIH
+1648 HHEPVPLH

-1670 GEPKGVEVQH
+1670 GAPKGVEVQH
-1680 DTLLNLTTAFITE
+1680 DTLLNLTAAFIAE

-1715 DIFPVLAAGA
+1715 DVFPVLAVGA

-1734 SLTGPDLLGL
+1734 SLTGPDLLKL

-1752 VDAAS
+1752 VDTAA

-1769 ERLPLEIMMV
+1769 ERLPLEFMTV

-1791 WAKHGI
+1791 WAEHGI

-1833 RHVRVHLLD
+1833 PNVRVHLLD

-1852 VGEVYIGGR
+1852 VGEVYIGGT

-1868 GNPAAT
+1868 GNPVAT
-1874 AAVFIADPYGDRPG
+1874 AAAFFADPYGARPG

-1896 LARLNP
+1896 LARLN
-1902 RGTLEFVGR
+1902 RHGTLEFVGR

-1952 YVGAPTRTATR
+1952 YVGAPTS
-1963 TALTQAAPT
+1963 
-1972 RTALTQ
+1972 
-1978 AAPTRTVPT
+1978 
-1987 QAAPTR
+1987 
-1993 TVPTRAAPTP
+1993 
-2003 TVPTPT
+2003 T
-2009 APTRNAP
+2009 APTSTAP
-2016 DPTTPDPQL
+2016 DPATPDPRVA
-2025 SVPDVPGLRA
+2025 VPDVPGLRA

-2057 TTSTGKVDSTALPE
+2057 TTSTGKVDNAALPE
-2071 PPTGPNDHTVPADPP
+2071 PPTRPRAPADPP

-2094 AAIWATVLDRSDVDR
+2094 AAIWATVLDQPDVDR

-2120 LIAAHLLAA
+2120 LIAAHVLAA

-2143 FAAPTVAAFA
+2143 FTAPTVAAFA

-2168 RLRADAVPSPE
+2168 RLRADAVPPPD
-2179 IRLRTVHPPGV
+2179 IRLRTVRPPGV
-2190 PSAGT
+2190 PPAGT

-2214 QLLAR
+2214 QLLTR
-2219 TDARIHCLVRP
+2219 TDARIHCLVRQ

-2238 TDRVIPV
+2238 TDRVVPV

-2255 LSTEDHDTLTTVDA
+2255 LSTADHATLTTVDA

-2277 HFAAPYHALKPAHV
+2277 HFAAPYDALKPAHV

-2323 GRVVTE
+2323 DRVVTE
-2329 ADAPTDPSGLT
+2329 ADAPTDPSGLS

-2353 ASAARGHGLPV
+2353 AAAARGHGLPV

-2372 VGDTATGAADP
+2372 VGATATGAADP

-2403 TEVLDMV
+2403 AEVLDMV

-2415 AAAIVALSQAPDHLC
+2415 AAAVVALSLAPEHRC